1 MKQILRSLLGK
12 KKPGRSDEPRPSVYQ
27 AVKPKAGSTSTSR
40 PSENKA
46 SAPQKS
52 DNTESTTGAK
62 STTPQGKS
70 KDHSAQE
77 VQSKDQAKK
86 TPAGKPAKATE
97 SKPTAAKDT
106 ARPEAAKPH
115 SGTTQSAK
123 SQRTK
128 AGSQSPVDKA
138 AKDKPA
144 SQNSASKPAVAKQ
157 SKPEASPQSA
167 AAEKQQQSNAEEKK
181 PQRKAHEP
189 VQRPRRSASFSST
202 TSPSSPKAD
211 SARDTPPKTES
222 KPGKKPSQ
230 QGAAKPLQQ
239 ARPAAQQPEKTPK
252 PSTSPN
258 PKKPSPKPA
267 SPRPSAAQAQAPSKP
282 AKQQKAKPQ
291 QAKPATAKPAAA
303 KPTTAKPAAG
313 QQQKTQNPRPQER
326 RQEDTAKK
334 TTQPR
339 PASKKKAQPSKGSQA
354 SKSKGETRTPSTAN
368 QKAAPQ
374 ASAPKTATQKKS
386 TTAPTPKASAPKTG
400 TAPSLQPT
408 RSTQN
413 MAAHN
418 RDKVAQPKK
427 DQSGSSQ
434 SSLDKQQEQRPQ
446 PQSKASTPQDK
457 APQDKAR
464 KTTKRRPDVKPSD
477 ISRGL
482 ARKSQQVGTPTSAQ
496 QKPPRTVPKPKA
508 KQQSGQPQ
516 PKKAEPQA
524 APKAASGKTG
534 TSAATGGLAGA
545 GAATAAAKEW
555 QRDKAQP
562 AKAPQPASNKQKA
575 PVAPDQAHPAA
586 QKPATQKLSAP
597 QEDTKSKYPLQ
608 KQTNEPE
615 ALATPPESKVVKKKR
630 HARLRQVK
638 GLDGL
643 RGLAVIAVVLYHFF
657 PSLLPGGYLGV
668 DLFFVLSGFLITSL
682 LVREFRTSGRISLKD
697 FWVRRFRRILPA
709 AVSVLVMC
717 TALVAWIGGDL
728 AVGLRQQ
735 FLGTLFFVNNWT
747 QIATSQSYFAD
758 NEIQVFAH
766 YWSLAVEEQFY
777 VIWPLLITGIFLISR
792 HKPRRL
798 PILVSTLLA
807 LGSAVAM
814 ALIFVPG
821 EDPTRVYYGTDTH
834 AFGLLTGA
842 VLSLL
847 MTSTQSNPQADSWA
861 AAGKAESRI
870 AGVIGTLALIGYG
883 AQLFLMPDD
892 AEFTYRGGLFLT
904 SVLGVLM
911 VWGVVRE
918 YGPMTPL
925 FRTKVMRWF
934 GQRSFSL
941 YLWHWP
947 VIMMLKALFEGNQN
961 SDKSWILGLVAV
973 PISLLLSEI
982 SYQFIENPFRRG
994 GYKKTWK
1001 TYWSSR
1007 PGFSEL
1013 RDGFGKTMWP
1023 VVPFLV
1029 IASVAG
1035 VVYGVINSSDKTELE
1050 QQLEQLQQQ
1059 NQSSN
1064 NAPAQPND
1072 AAPQPPVAGDT
1083 DKDNSKNTKT
1093 RPMPQG
1099 KDITAI
1105 GDSVML
1111 ASSGAL
1117 KQRFPQ
1123 IYVDA
1128 DVSRHYTAGIQILQ
1142 QLKDSGKLRDTVF
1155 LGFGTN
1161 GPAFPDQIKEALD
1174 IIGKDRT
1181 VVMAV
1186 PYGDREWMS
1195 QSQQDVLDAAREY
1208 DNVYVADWCGHA
1220 QSDPAILYSDG
1231 VHPMPE
1237 RTGEYSDAFYEAL
1250 ERYSNYDKTVSSQC
1264 VPQ

>member
-1 MKQILRSLLGK
+1 MKSRGLG
-12 KKPGRSDEPRPSVYQ
+12 DVYKRQ
-27 AVKPKAGSTSTSR
+27 
-40 PSENKA
+40 
-46 SAPQKS
+46 
-52 DNTESTTGAK
+52 
-62 STTPQGKS
+62 
-70 KDHSAQE
+70 
-77 VQSKDQAKK
+77 
-86 TPAGKPAKATE
+86 
-97 SKPTAAKDT
+97 
-106 ARPEAAKPH
+106 
-115 SGTTQSAK
+115 
-123 SQRTK
+123 
-128 AGSQSPVDKA
+128 DK
-138 AKDKPA
+138 
-144 SQNSASKPAVAKQ
+144 
-157 SKPEASPQSA
+157 
-167 AAEKQQQSNAEEKK
+167 
-181 PQRKAHEP
+181 
-189 VQRPRRSASFSST
+189 
-202 TSPSSPKAD
+202 
-211 SARDTPPKTES
+211 
-222 KPGKKPSQ
+222 
-230 QGAAKPLQQ
+230 
-239 ARPAAQQPEKTPK
+239 QQPE
-252 PSTSPN
+252 
-258 PKKPSPKPA
+258 
-267 SPRPSAAQAQAPSKP
+267 
-282 AKQQKAKPQ
+282 
-291 QAKPATAKPAAA
+291 
-303 KPTTAKPAAG
+303 
-313 QQQKTQNPRPQER
+313 
-326 RQEDTAKK
+326 
-334 TTQPR
+334 
-339 PASKKKAQPSKGSQA
+339 
-354 SKSKGETRTPSTAN
+354 
-368 QKAAPQ
+368 
-374 ASAPKTATQKKS
+374 
-386 TTAPTPKASAPKTG
+386 
-400 TAPSLQPT
+400 
-408 RSTQN
+408 
-413 MAAHN
+413 
-418 RDKVAQPKK
+418 
-427 DQSGSSQ
+427 
-434 SSLDKQQEQRPQ
+434 
-446 PQSKASTPQDK
+446 
-457 APQDKAR
+457 
-464 KTTKRRPDVKPSD
+464 
-477 ISRGL
+477 
-482 ARKSQQVGTPTSAQ
+482 
-496 QKPPRTVPKPKA
+496 
-508 KQQSGQPQ
+508 QPQ
-516 PKKAEPQA
+516 PKQVKPQA
-524 APKAASGKTG
+524 ASKGASAKAGK
-534 TSAATGGLAGA
+534 SAAEGAIAGSGA
-545 GAATAAAKEW
+545 VAATAAEKKREN
-555 QRDKAQP
+555 AQSP
-562 AKAPQPASNKQKA
+562 QSQQPASDTKKAQAVATQAPAAANKPAPQKA
-575 PVAPDQAHPAA
+575 PAGQ
-586 QKPATQKLSAP
+586 S
-597 QEDTKSKYPLQ
+597 EGKSKYPLQ
-608 KQTNEPE
+608 KQTKDPE

-657 PSLLPGGYLGV
+657 PALLPGGYLGV

-994 GYKKTWK
+994 GYKKTWN

-1072 AAPQPPVAGDT
+1072 AAPQPPVAGDA
-1083 DKDNSKNTKT
+1083 DKDDSKNTKT

-1195 QSQQDVLDAAREY
+1195 QSQQDVLDAAKEY

-1237 RTGEYSDAFYEAL
+1237 RTGEYSDAFYDAL
-1250 ERYSNYDKTVSSQC
+1250 QQYSKYDKTVSSQC

>member
-12 KKPGRSDEPRPSVYQ
+12 KKPGRSNEPRTPVYQ
-27 AVKPKAGSTSTSR
+27 PVQPKAGSTSAPQT
-40 PSENKA
+40 PNKKD

-52 DNTESTTGAK
+52 ANTESTTGAQSAEPK
-62 STTPQGKS
+62 GKPQDRTAKDGES
-70 KDHSAQE
+70 KN
-77 VQSKDQAKK
+77 QAKQAPARK
-86 TPAGKPAKATE
+86 PTPTKPAQASE
-97 SKPTAAKDT
+97 SKSAAAKPKDAKPAAKPAAKDAT
-106 ARPEAAKPH
+106 RPSTEKPQASKATSAKPQQPKSTSPSPAAKAPKAKPAAQKSAAKP
-115 SGTTQSAK
+115 SAA
-123 SQRTK
+123 QQNK
-128 AGSQSPVDKA
+128 AESSPKA
-138 AKDKPA
+138 AVK
-144 SQNSASKPAVAKQ
+144 
-157 SKPEASPQSA
+157 
-167 AAEKQQQSNAEEKK
+167 KQQDSPAQDKK
-181 PQRKAHEP
+181 PQRKTHEP
-189 VQRPRRSASFSST
+189 VQRPRRGASFSTTPSKNSPKT
-202 TSPSSPKAD
+202 PSARSTSPKPAAKPVTQPSQKGAVKPAQQARPSAQKPKQAPKPSSSSSAKKASPQPAKPQKSQPANSKPATNQQQAQKPRSPKQDPANSAKEQPQPQPTPMKNAQPSKPSRPSKD
-211 SARDTPPKTES
+211 QGSARSPGTAKQKAAPPASAPSAPAPKKGTTTPKPKVAAPKTAS
-222 KPGKKPSQ
+222 DPSQQKAGAAQNQTAHNGNKVVRPKSQ
-230 QGAAKPLQQ
+230 QGA
-239 ARPAAQQPEKTPK
+239 
-252 PSTSPN
+252 
-258 PKKPSPKPA
+258 
-267 SPRPSAAQAQAPSKP
+267 PSKGNLP
-282 AKQQKAKPQ
+282 TQ
-291 QAKPATAKPAAA
+291 QAKK
-303 KPTTAKPAAG
+303 
-313 QQQKTQNPRPQER
+313 QQPQ
-326 RQEDTAKK
+326 
-334 TTQPR
+334 
-339 PASKKKAQPSKGSQA
+339 
-354 SKSKGETRTPSTAN
+354 
-368 QKAAPQ
+368 
-374 ASAPKTATQKKS
+374 
-386 TTAPTPKASAPKTG
+386 PKAKET
-400 TAPSLQPT
+400 
-408 RSTQN
+408 
-413 MAAHN
+413 
-418 RDKVAQPKK
+418 
-427 DQSGSSQ
+427 
-434 SSLDKQQEQRPQ
+434 
-446 PQSKASTPQDK
+446 TPQDNAK
-457 APQDKAR
+457 KV
-464 KTTKRRPDVKPSD
+464 TKRRPQVKPSD

-482 ARKSQQVGTPTSAQ
+482 ARKSQQVGTPTPAQ
-496 QKPPRTVPKPKA
+496 QKPSRAAQKPKA
-508 KQQSGQPQ
+508 KQQPDSPQ

-524 APKAASGKTG
+524 APKMAPAKPDK
-534 TSAATGGLAGA
+534 SAATGAAAAGA
-545 GAATAAAKEW
+545 GTAAAAAAAEKKRE
-555 QRDKAQP
+555 KAQP
-562 AKAPQPASNKQKA
+562 SKKQHPAPEKPQAKAAPRQPQQ
-575 PVAPDQAHPAA
+575 AA
-586 QKPATQKLSAP
+586 QKPASQQASATQV
-597 QEDTKSKYPLQ
+597 DTKSKYPLQ
-608 KQTNEPE
+608 KQAKDPE
-615 ALATPPESKVVKKKR
+615 ALATPPESMVVKKKR

-682 LVREFRTSGRISLKD
+682 LVREFHTSGTISLKD

-777 VIWPLLITGIFLISR
+777 VIWPLLITGVFLISR
-792 HKPRRL
+792 RKPRRL
-798 PILVSTLLA
+798 PIFVATVLA
-807 LGSAVAM
+807 IGSAVAM
-814 ALIFVPG
+814 ALIYVPG

-847 MTSTQSNPQADSWA
+847 ITSTKSDPQADSWA

-870 AGVIGTLALIGYG
+870 AGIIGTLALIGYG

-892 AEFTYRGGLFLT
+892 AEITYRGGLFLT

-1035 VVYGVINSSDKTELE
+1035 VVYGVVNSSDKTELE

-1072 AAPQPPVAGDT
+1072 AAPQPPAEDND
-1083 DKDNSKNTKT
+1083 DKAAAKDKKT

-1099 KDITAI
+1099 KDITAV

-1128 DVSRHYTAGIQILQ
+1128 DVSRHYTAGIQVLQ
-1142 QLKDSGKLRDTVF
+1142 QLKDSGQLRDTVF

-1174 IIGKDRT
+1174 IIGEDHT

-1186 PYGDREWMS
+1186 PYGDREWMA
-1195 QSQQDVLDAAREY
+1195 QSQQDVLDAAKEY
-1208 DNVYVADWCGHA
+1208 DNVYIADWCGHA
-1220 QSDPAILYSDG
+1220 QSNPEILYSDG

-1237 RTGEYSDAFYEAL
+1237 HTGEYSDAFYDAL
-1250 ERYSNYDKTVSSQC
+1250 KQYSTGDKTVSSQC
-1264 VPQ
+1264 APQ

>member
-1 MKQILRSLLGK
+1 MGVFVKQILRSLLGK
-12 KKPGRSDEPRPSVYQ
+12 KKPGRSNEPRTPVYQ
-27 AVKPKAGSTSTSR
+27 PVQPKAGSTSAPQT
-40 PSENKA
+40 PNKKD
-46 SAPQKS
+46 SAPQKPA
-52 DNTESTTGAK
+52 NTESTTGAQ
-62 STTPQGKS
+62 STEPKGKPQDRTAKDGES
-70 KDHSAQE
+70 KN
-77 VQSKDQAKK
+77 QAKQAPARK
-86 TPAGKPAKATE
+86 PTPTKPAQASE
-97 SKPTAAKDT
+97 SKSSAAKPKDAKPAAKPAAKDT
-106 ARPEAAKPH
+106 TRPSTEKPQASKATSAKPQQPKSTSPSPAAKAPKAKPAAQKSAAKP
-115 SGTTQSAK
+115 SAA
-123 SQRTK
+123 QQNK
-128 AGSQSPVDKA
+128 AESSPKA
-138 AKDKPA
+138 AVK
-144 SQNSASKPAVAKQ
+144 
-157 SKPEASPQSA
+157 
-167 AAEKQQQSNAEEKK
+167 KQQDSPAQDKK

-189 VQRPRRSASFSST
+189 VQRPRRGASFSTTPSKNSPRT
-202 TSPSSPKAD
+202 PSARSTSPKPAAKAVTQPSQKGAVKPAQQARPRAEKPKQAPKPSSSSSAKKASPQPAKPQKSQPANSKPATDQQQAQKPRSPKQVPANSAKEQPQPQSTPMKNAQPSKPSQPSKGQG
-211 SARDTPPKTES
+211 SARTPGAAKQKAAPPASAPSAPAPKKGSATPKSKVAAPKTAS
-222 KPGKKPSQ
+222 DPSQQKAGAAQNQTAHKGNKVVRPKSQ
-230 QGAAKPLQQ
+230 QGA
-239 ARPAAQQPEKTPK
+239 
-252 PSTSPN
+252 
-258 PKKPSPKPA
+258 
-267 SPRPSAAQAQAPSKP
+267 PSKGNLP
-282 AKQQKAKPQ
+282 TQ
-291 QAKPATAKPAAA
+291 QAKK
-303 KPTTAKPAAG
+303 
-313 QQQKTQNPRPQER
+313 QQPQ
-326 RQEDTAKK
+326 
-334 TTQPR
+334 
-339 PASKKKAQPSKGSQA
+339 
-354 SKSKGETRTPSTAN
+354 
-368 QKAAPQ
+368 
-374 ASAPKTATQKKS
+374 
-386 TTAPTPKASAPKTG
+386 PKAKET
-400 TAPSLQPT
+400 
-408 RSTQN
+408 
-413 MAAHN
+413 
-418 RDKVAQPKK
+418 
-427 DQSGSSQ
+427 
-434 SSLDKQQEQRPQ
+434 
-446 PQSKASTPQDK
+446 TPQDNAK
-457 APQDKAR
+457 KV
-464 KTTKRRPDVKPSD
+464 TKRRPQVKPSD

-482 ARKSQQVGTPTSAQ
+482 ARKSQQVGTPTPAQ
-496 QKPPRTVPKPKA
+496 QKPSRAAQKPKA
-508 KQQSGQPQ
+508 KQQPDSPQ

-524 APKAASGKTG
+524 APKTAPAKADK
-534 TSAATGGLAGA
+534 SAATGAAAAGA
-545 GAATAAAKEW
+545 GTAAAAAAAEKKRE
-555 QRDKAQP
+555 KAQP
-562 AKAPQPASNKQKA
+562 SKKQHPAPEKPQAKAAPRQPQQ
-575 PVAPDQAHPAA
+575 AA
-586 QKPATQKLSAP
+586 QKPTSQQVSSTQV
-597 QEDTKSKYPLQ
+597 DTKSKYPLQ
-608 KQTNEPE
+608 KQAKDPE

-682 LVREFRTSGRISLKD
+682 LVREFRTSGTISLKD

-777 VIWPLLITGIFLISR
+777 VIWPLLITGVFLISR
-792 HKPRRL
+792 RKPRRL
-798 PILVSTLLA
+798 PILVATVLA
-807 LGSAVAM
+807 IGSAVAM
-814 ALIFVPG
+814 ALIYVPG

-847 MTSTQSNPQADSWA
+847 MTSTKSDPQADSWA

-870 AGVIGTLALIGYG
+870 AGIIGTLALIGYG
-883 AQLFLMPDD
+883 TQLFLMPDD
-892 AEFTYRGGLFLT
+892 AEITYRGGLFLT

-1029 IASVAG
+1029 IASIAG
-1035 VVYGVINSSDKTELE
+1035 VVYGVVNSSDKTELE

-1072 AAPQPPVAGDT
+1072 AAPQPPAEDND
-1083 DKDNSKNTKT
+1083 DKAAAKDKKT

-1099 KDITAI
+1099 KDITAV

-1142 QLKDSGKLRDTVF
+1142 ELKDSGQLRDTVF

-1174 IIGKDRT
+1174 IIGEDHT

-1186 PYGDREWMS
+1186 PYGDREWMA
-1195 QSQQDVLDAAREY
+1195 QSQQDVLDAAKEY
-1208 DNVYVADWCGHA
+1208 DNVYIADWCGHA
-1220 QSDPAILYSDG
+1220 QSNPEILYSDG

-1237 RTGEYSDAFYEAL
+1237 RTGEYSDAFYDAL
-1250 ERYSNYDKTVSSQC
+1250 KQYSTGDKTVSSQC

>member
-12 KKPGRSDEPRPSVYQ
+12 KKPGRSNEPRTPVYQ
-27 AVKPKAGSTSTSR
+27 PVPPKAGSTSA
-40 PSENKA
+40 PQAPNNKD

-52 DNTESTTGAK
+52 ANTESTTGAQ
-62 STTPQGKS
+62 STEPKGKPQDRTDKDSES
-70 KDHSAQE
+70 KN
-77 VQSKDQAKK
+77 QAKQ
-86 TPAGKPAKATE
+86 TPGRKPTPTKPAQASE
-97 SKPTAAKDT
+97 SKPAAAKPKGAKPTAKPAAKDT
-106 ARPEAAKPH
+106 TRPSTEKSQASKATSTKPQQAKSTSPSPAAKAPKAKPAAQGSAAKP
-115 SGTTQSAK
+115 SAA
-123 SQRTK
+123 QQNK
-128 AGSQSPVDKA
+128 AESSPKA
-138 AKDKPA
+138 AVKKQ
-144 SQNSASKPAVAKQ
+144 QNSPTQ
-157 SKPEASPQSA
+157 D
-167 AAEKQQQSNAEEKK
+167 KK

-189 VQRPRRSASFSST
+189 VQRPRRGASFST
-202 TSPSSPKAD
+202 TPSKSSPK
-211 SARDTPPKTES
+211 TPSTRSNSPK
-222 KPGKKPSQ
+222 P
-230 QGAAKPLQQ
+230 AAKPVTQPSQKGAVKPAQQ
-239 ARPAAQQPEKTPK
+239 ARPSAEKPKQAPK
-252 PSTSPN
+252 PSSSSSA
-258 PKKPSPKPA
+258 KKA
-267 SPRPSAAQAQAPSKP
+267 SPQP
-282 AKQQKAKPQ
+282 AKPQ
-291 QAKPATAKPAAA
+291 KSQPANAKPATA
-303 KPTTAKPAAG
+303 
-313 QQQKTQNPRPQER
+313 QQQAQKPRSPKRMPANSAKQQPQP
-326 RQEDTAKK
+326 QPTPKK
-334 TTQPR
+334 NAP
-339 PASKKKAQPSKGSQA
+339 PSKPSRPSKGQGPA
-354 SKSKGETRTPSTAN
+354 RTPRTAK
-368 QKAAPQ
+368 QKATPQ
-374 ASAPKTATQKKS
+374 ASAPSTSAPKKG
-386 TTAPTPKASAPKTG
+386 TTAPKPKVAAPKTASKPSQQKAG
-400 TAPSLQPT
+400 VAQNQTADNVNKVVQPKSQQGAPSKGNLPRQEAKKQQP
-408 RSTQN
+408 
-413 MAAHN
+413 
-418 RDKVAQPKK
+418 QPKAK
-427 DQSGSSQ
+427 
-434 SSLDKQQEQRPQ
+434 E
-446 PQSKASTPQDK
+446 ATPQNEAK
-457 APQDKAR
+457 KVS
-464 KTTKRRPDVKPSD
+464 KRRPQVKPSD

-482 ARKSQQVGTPTSAQ
+482 ARKSQQVGTPTPAQ
-496 QKPPRTVPKPKA
+496 QKPSRAAQKPKA
-508 KQQSGQPQ
+508 KQQPAPSQ

-524 APKAASGKTG
+524 APKTAPAKADK
-534 TSAATGGLAGA
+534 SAATGSAAAGA
-545 GAATAAAKEW
+545 GTAAAAAAAEKKRE
-555 QRDKAQP
+555 KAQP
-562 AKAPQPASNKQKA
+562 PKKQHPAPEKPQAKAAPRQPQQ
-575 PVAPDQAHPAA
+575 AA
-586 QKPATQKLSAP
+586 QKPASQK
-597 QEDTKSKYPLQ
+597 DTKSKYPLQ
-608 KQTNEPE
+608 KQAKDPE

-682 LVREFRTSGRISLKD
+682 LVREFRTSGTISLKD

-777 VIWPLLITGIFLISR
+777 VIWPLLITGVFLISR
-792 HKPRRL
+792 RKPRRL
-798 PILVSTLLA
+798 PILVAAVLA
-807 LGSAVAM
+807 IGSAVAM
-814 ALIFVPG
+814 ALIYVPG

-847 MTSTQSNPQADSWA
+847 MTSTKSDPQADSWA
-861 AAGKAESRI
+861 ATGKAESRI
-870 AGVIGTLALIGYG
+870 AGIIGTVALIGYG

-892 AEFTYRGGLFLT
+892 AEITYRGGLFLT

-1072 AAPQPPVAGDT
+1072 AAPQPPAEDND
-1083 DKDNSKNTKT
+1083 DKAAAKDKKT

-1099 KDITAI
+1099 KDITAV

-1142 QLKDSGKLRDTVF
+1142 QLKDSGQLRDTVF

-1174 IIGKDRT
+1174 IIGEDHT
-1181 VVMAV
+1181 IVMAV
-1186 PYGDREWMS
+1186 PYGDREWMV
-1195 QSQQDVLDAAREY
+1195 QSQQDVLDAAKEY

-1220 QSDPAILYSDG
+1220 QSNPEILYSDG

-1237 RTGEYSDAFYEAL
+1237 RTGEYSDAFYDAL
-1250 ERYSNYDKTVSSQC
+1250 KQYSNGDKTVSSQC

>member
-12 KKPGRSDEPRPSVYQ
+12 KKPGRSNEPRTPVYQ
-27 AVKPKAGSTSTSR
+27 PVQPKAGSTSATQT
-40 PSENKA
+40 PNKKD

-52 DNTESTTGAK
+52 ASTESTTGAQSSEPKGKPQDRTAKDGESTKQAKQAPARKTTPTKPAQASEAKPAAPKPKDTKPAAKPAAKGTTRPSTENPQASKATSAKPQQTK
-62 STTPQGKS
+62 STSKS
-70 KDHSAQE
+70 PAAKAPKAKPAAQE
-77 VQSKDQAKK
+77 SA
-86 TPAGKPAKATE
+86 A
-97 SKPTAAKDT
+97 KPTAAQ
-106 ARPEAAKPH
+106 
-115 SGTTQSAK
+115 QS
-123 SQRTK
+123 K
-128 AGSQSPVDKA
+128 AESTPKA
-138 AKDKPA
+138 AIK
-144 SQNSASKPAVAKQ
+144 
-157 SKPEASPQSA
+157 
-167 AAEKQQQSNAEEKK
+167 KQQDSPAQDKK

-189 VQRPRRSASFSST
+189 VQRPRRGASFST
-202 TSPSSPKAD
+202 TPSKSSPKTP
-211 SARDTPPKTES
+211 SARSNSPKPVS
-222 KPGKKPSQ
+222 QPSQ
-230 QGAAKPLQQ
+230 KGTVKPAQQ
-239 ARPAAQQPEKTPK
+239 AQPTTQKPKQTPK
-252 PSTSPN
+252 PSSSSSA
-258 PKKPSPKPA
+258 KKA
-267 SPRPSAAQAQAPSKP
+267 SPQSAQPQKSQPAKSKPTTGQQQAQKPRSSKQVP
-282 AKQQKAKPQ
+282 ANSAKQQPQ
-291 QAKPATAKPAAA
+291 PQ
-303 KPTTAKPAAG
+303 PTP
-313 QQQKTQNPRPQER
+313 
-326 RQEDTAKK
+326 KK
-334 TTQPR
+334 N
-339 PASKKKAQPSKGSQA
+339 AQPSKPSQP
-354 SKSKGETRTPSTAN
+354 SKGQGSARTPGAAK
-368 QKAAPQ
+368 QKAASQ
-374 ASAPKTATQKKS
+374 ASAPS
-386 TTAPTPKASAPKTG
+386 APTPKKGTTAPKPKVAAPKTPADASQQKAG
-400 TAPSLQPT
+400 PAQNKTAD
-408 RSTQN
+408 N
-413 MAAHN
+413 GN
-418 RDKVAQPKK
+418 KVVQPKSQQGTPSK
-427 DQSGSSQ
+427 DEKSKKQAK
-434 SSLDKQQEQRPQ
+434 KQQPQ
-446 PQSKASTPQDK
+446 PKAKEATPQNK
-457 APQDKAR
+457 AKKA
-464 KTTKRRPDVKPSD
+464 TKRRPQVKPSD

-482 ARKSQQVGTPTSAQ
+482 ARKSQQVGTPTPAQ
-496 QKPPRTVPKPKA
+496 QKPSRATPKPKA
-508 KQQSGQPQ
+508 KQQPEQPQ

-524 APKAASGKTG
+524 APKTAPAKPDK
-534 TSAATGGLAGA
+534 SAATGAVAAGA
-545 GAATAAAKEW
+545 GTAAAAAAEKKRE
-555 QRDKAQP
+555 KAQP
-562 AKAPQPASNKQKA
+562 SKEQHPAPEKPQAKAAPRQPQQ
-575 PVAPDQAHPAA
+575 AA
-586 QKPATQKLSAP
+586 QKPASQKASITQV
-597 QEDTKSKYPLQ
+597 DTKSKYPLQ
-608 KQTNEPE
+608 KQAKDPE

-682 LVREFRTSGRISLKD
+682 LVREFRTSGTISLKD

-777 VIWPLLITGIFLISR
+777 VFWPLLITGVFLISR
-792 HKPRRL
+792 RKPRRL
-798 PILVSTLLA
+798 PILVAAVLA
-807 LGSAVAM
+807 IGSAVAM
-814 ALIFVPG
+814 ALIYVPG

-847 MTSTQSNPQADSWA
+847 MTSTKSDPQADSWA

-870 AGVIGTLALIGYG
+870 AGIIGTLALIGYG

-892 AEFTYRGGLFLT
+892 AEITYRGGLFLT

-1035 VVYGVINSSDKTELE
+1035 VVYGVVNSSDKTELE

-1072 AAPQPPVAGDT
+1072 AAPQPPAEDND
-1083 DKDNSKNTKT
+1083 DKAAAKDKKT

-1099 KDITAI
+1099 KDITAV

-1128 DVSRHYTAGIQILQ
+1128 DVSRHYTAGIQVLQ
-1142 QLKDSGKLRDTVF
+1142 QLKDSGQLRDTVF

-1174 IIGKDRT
+1174 IIGEDHT

-1186 PYGDREWMS
+1186 PYGDREWMA
-1195 QSQQDVLDAAREY
+1195 QSQQDVLDAAKEY
-1208 DNVYVADWCGHA
+1208 DNVYIADWCGHA
-1220 QSDPAILYSDG
+1220 QSNPEILYSDG

-1237 RTGEYSDAFYEAL
+1237 RTGEYSDAFYDAL
-1250 ERYSNYDKTVSSQC
+1250 KQYSNGDKTVSSQC

>member
-12 KKPGRSDEPRPSVYQ
+12 KKPGRSNEPRTPVYQ
-27 AVKPKAGSTSTSR
+27 PVPPKAGSTSA
-40 PSENKA
+40 PQAPNNKD

-52 DNTESTTGAK
+52 ANTESTTGAQ
-62 STTPQGKS
+62 STEPKGKPQDRTDKDSES
-70 KDHSAQE
+70 KN
-77 VQSKDQAKK
+77 QAKQ
-86 TPAGKPAKATE
+86 TPGRKPTPTKPAQASE
-97 SKPTAAKDT
+97 SKPAAAKPKGAKPTAKPAAKDT
-106 ARPEAAKPH
+106 TRPSTEKSQASKATSTKPQQAKSTSPSPAAKAPKAKPAAQGSAAKP
-115 SGTTQSAK
+115 SAA
-123 SQRTK
+123 QQNK
-128 AGSQSPVDKA
+128 AESSPKA
-138 AKDKPA
+138 AVKKQ
-144 SQNSASKPAVAKQ
+144 QNSPTQ
-157 SKPEASPQSA
+157 D
-167 AAEKQQQSNAEEKK
+167 KK

-189 VQRPRRSASFSST
+189 VQRPRRGASFST
-202 TSPSSPKAD
+202 TPSKSSPK
-211 SARDTPPKTES
+211 TPSTRSNSPK
-222 KPGKKPSQ
+222 P
-230 QGAAKPLQQ
+230 AAKPVTQPSQKGAVKPAQQ
-239 ARPAAQQPEKTPK
+239 ARPSAEKPKQAPK
-252 PSTSPN
+252 PSSSSSA
-258 PKKPSPKPA
+258 KKA
-267 SPRPSAAQAQAPSKP
+267 SPQP
-282 AKQQKAKPQ
+282 AKPQ
-291 QAKPATAKPAAA
+291 KSQPANAKPATA
-303 KPTTAKPAAG
+303 
-313 QQQKTQNPRPQER
+313 QQQAQKPRSPKRMPANSAKQQPQP
-326 RQEDTAKK
+326 QPTPKK
-334 TTQPR
+334 N
-339 PASKKKAQPSKGSQA
+339 AQPSKPSRP
-354 SKSKGETRTPSTAN
+354 SKGQGPARTPGTAK
-368 QKAAPQ
+368 QKATPQ
-374 ASAPKTATQKKS
+374 ASAPSTPAPKKG
-386 TTAPTPKASAPKTG
+386 TTAPKPKVAAPKTASKPSQQKAG
-400 TAPSLQPT
+400 AVQNKTADNGDKVVQPKSQQGAPSKGNLPRQEAKKQQP
-408 RSTQN
+408 
-413 MAAHN
+413 
-418 RDKVAQPKK
+418 QPKAK
-427 DQSGSSQ
+427 
-434 SSLDKQQEQRPQ
+434 E
-446 PQSKASTPQDK
+446 ATPQNEAK
-457 APQDKAR
+457 KVS
-464 KTTKRRPDVKPSD
+464 KRRPQVKPSD

-482 ARKSQQVGTPTSAQ
+482 ARKSQQVGTPTPAQ
-496 QKPPRTVPKPKA
+496 QKPSRAAQKPKA
-508 KQQSGQPQ
+508 KQQPAPSQ

-524 APKAASGKTG
+524 TPKMKPAKAGK
-534 TSAATGGLAGA
+534 SAVAGAVAGA
-545 GAATAAAKEW
+545 GAAAAAAEKK
-555 QRDKAQP
+555 RKKAQP
-562 AKAPQPASNKQKA
+562 SKAQQPAPKKPQAKAAPRQPQQ
-575 PVAPDQAHPAA
+575 AA
-586 QKPATQKLSAP
+586 QKPASPKASSTQV
-597 QEDTKSKYPLQ
+597 DTKSKYPLQ
-608 KQTNEPE
+608 KQAEDPE

-682 LVREFRTSGRISLKD
+682 LVREFRTSGTISLKD

-777 VIWPLLITGIFLISR
+777 VIWPLLITGVFLISR
-792 HKPRRL
+792 RKPRRL
-798 PILVSTLLA
+798 PILVAAVLA
-807 LGSAVAM
+807 IGSAVAM
-814 ALIFVPG
+814 ALLYVPG

-847 MTSTQSNPQADSWA
+847 MTSTKSDPQADSWA
-861 AAGKAESRI
+861 ATGKAESRI
-870 AGVIGTLALIGYG
+870 AGIIGTVALIGYG

-892 AEFTYRGGLFLT
+892 AEITYRGGLFLT

-1072 AAPQPPVAGDT
+1072 AAPQPPAEDND
-1083 DKDNSKNTKT
+1083 DKAAAKDKKT

-1099 KDITAI
+1099 KDITAV

-1142 QLKDSGKLRDTVF
+1142 QLKDSGQLRDTVF

-1161 GPAFPDQIKEALD
+1161 GPAFPDQIEEALD
-1174 IIGKDRT
+1174 IIGEDHT

-1186 PYGDREWMS
+1186 PYGDREWMA
-1195 QSQQDVLDAAREY
+1195 QSQQDVLDAAKEY

-1220 QSDPAILYSDG
+1220 QSNPEILYSDG

-1237 RTGEYSDAFYEAL
+1237 RTGEYSDAFYDAL
-1250 ERYSNYDKTVSSQC
+1250 KQYSDGDKTVSSEC

>member
-12 KKPGRSDEPRPSVYQ
+12 KKPGRSNEPRTPVYQ
-27 AVKPKAGSTSTSR
+27 PVQPKAGSTSAPQT
-40 PSENKA
+40 PNKKD

-52 DNTESTTGAK
+52 ASTESTTGAQSSEPKGKPQDRTAKDGESTKQAKQAPARKTTPTKPAQASEAKPAAPKPKDTKPAAKPAAKGTTRPSTENPQASKATSAKPQQTK
-62 STTPQGKS
+62 STSKS
-70 KDHSAQE
+70 PAAKAPKAKPAAQE
-77 VQSKDQAKK
+77 SA
-86 TPAGKPAKATE
+86 A
-97 SKPTAAKDT
+97 KPTAAQ
-106 ARPEAAKPH
+106 
-115 SGTTQSAK
+115 QS
-123 SQRTK
+123 K
-128 AGSQSPVDKA
+128 AESTPKA
-138 AKDKPA
+138 AIK
-144 SQNSASKPAVAKQ
+144 
-157 SKPEASPQSA
+157 
-167 AAEKQQQSNAEEKK
+167 KQQDSPAQDKK

-189 VQRPRRSASFSST
+189 VQRPRRGASFST
-202 TSPSSPKAD
+202 TPSKSSPKTP
-211 SARDTPPKTES
+211 SARSNSPKPVS
-222 KPGKKPSQ
+222 QPSQ
-230 QGAAKPLQQ
+230 KGTVKPAQQ
-239 ARPAAQQPEKTPK
+239 AQPTTQKPKQTPK
-252 PSTSPN
+252 PSSSSSA
-258 PKKPSPKPA
+258 KKA
-267 SPRPSAAQAQAPSKP
+267 SPQSAQPQKSQPAKSKPTTGQQQAQKPRSSKQVP
-282 AKQQKAKPQ
+282 ANSAKQQPQ
-291 QAKPATAKPAAA
+291 PQ
-303 KPTTAKPAAG
+303 PTP
-313 QQQKTQNPRPQER
+313 
-326 RQEDTAKK
+326 KK
-334 TTQPR
+334 N
-339 PASKKKAQPSKGSQA
+339 AQPSKPSQP
-354 SKSKGETRTPSTAN
+354 SKGQGSARTPGAAK
-368 QKAAPQ
+368 QKAASQ
-374 ASAPKTATQKKS
+374 ASAPS
-386 TTAPTPKASAPKTG
+386 APTPKKGTTAPKPKVAAPKTPADASQQKAG
-400 TAPSLQPT
+400 PAQNKTAD
-408 RSTQN
+408 N
-413 MAAHN
+413 GN
-418 RDKVAQPKK
+418 KVVQPKSQQGTPSK
-427 DQSGSSQ
+427 DEKSKKQAK
-434 SSLDKQQEQRPQ
+434 KQQPQ
-446 PQSKASTPQDK
+446 PKAKEATPQNK
-457 APQDKAR
+457 AKKA
-464 KTTKRRPDVKPSD
+464 TKRRPQVKPSD

-482 ARKSQQVGTPTSAQ
+482 ARKSQQVGTPTPAQ
-496 QKPPRTVPKPKA
+496 QKPSRATPKPKA
-508 KQQSGQPQ
+508 KQQPEQPQ

-524 APKAASGKTG
+524 APKTAPAKPDK
-534 TSAATGGLAGA
+534 SAATGAVAAGA
-545 GAATAAAKEW
+545 GTAAAAAAEKKRE
-555 QRDKAQP
+555 KAQP
-562 AKAPQPASNKQKA
+562 SKEQHPAPEKPQAKAAPRQPQQ
-575 PVAPDQAHPAA
+575 AA
-586 QKPATQKLSAP
+586 QKPASQKASITQV
-597 QEDTKSKYPLQ
+597 DTKSKYPLQ
-608 KQTNEPE
+608 KQAKDPE

-682 LVREFRTSGRISLKD
+682 LVREFRTSGTISLKD

-777 VIWPLLITGIFLISR
+777 VFWPLLITGVFLISR
-792 HKPRRL
+792 RKPRRL
-798 PILVSTLLA
+798 PILVAAVLA
-807 LGSAVAM
+807 IGSAVAM
-814 ALIFVPG
+814 ALIYVPG

-842 VLSLL
+842 VLSLQ
-847 MTSTQSNPQADSWA
+847 MTSTKSDPQADSWA

-870 AGVIGTLALIGYG
+870 AGIIGTVALIGYG
-883 AQLFLMPDD
+883 VQLFLMPDD
-892 AEFTYRGGLFLT
+892 AEITYRGGLFLT

-1035 VVYGVINSSDKTELE
+1035 VVYGVVNSSDKTELE

-1072 AAPQPPVAGDT
+1072 AAPQPPAEDND
-1083 DKDNSKNTKT
+1083 DKAAAKDKKT

-1099 KDITAI
+1099 KDITAV

-1142 QLKDSGKLRDTVF
+1142 QLKDSGQLRDTVF

-1174 IIGKDRT
+1174 IIGEDHT

-1186 PYGDREWMS
+1186 PYGDREWMA
-1195 QSQQDVLDAAREY
+1195 QSQQDVLDAAKEY
-1208 DNVYVADWCGHA
+1208 DNVYIADWCGHA
-1220 QSDPAILYSDG
+1220 QSNPEILYSDG

-1237 RTGEYSDAFYEAL
+1237 RTGGYSDAFYDAL
-1250 ERYSNYDKTVSSQC
+1250 KQYSNGDKTVSSQC

>member
-12 KKPGRSDEPRPSVYQ
+12 KKPGRSNEPRTPVYQ
-27 AVKPKAGSTSTSR
+27 PVPPKAGSTSA
-40 PSENKA
+40 PQAPNNKD

-52 DNTESTTGAK
+52 ANTESTTGAQ
-62 STTPQGKS
+62 STEPKGKPQDRTDKDSES
-70 KDHSAQE
+70 KN
-77 VQSKDQAKK
+77 QAKQ
-86 TPAGKPAKATE
+86 TPGRKPTPTKPAQASE
-97 SKPTAAKDT
+97 SKPA
-106 ARPEAAKPH
+106 AAKPKDAKPAAKPAAK
-115 SGTTQSAK
+115 GTTRPSTEK
-123 SQRTK
+123 SQ
-128 AGSQSPVDKA
+128 
-138 AKDKPA
+138 
-144 SQNSASKPAVAKQ
+144 ASKTT
-157 SKPEASPQSA
+157 SA
-167 AAEKQQQSNAEEKK
+167 KQQQAKSTSPSPAAKAPKAKPAAQGSAAKPSAAQQNKAESSPKAAVKKQQNSPAQDKK

-189 VQRPRRSASFSST
+189 VQRPRRGASFSTTPSKSSPETPST
-202 TSPSSPKAD
+202 RSTSPKS
-211 SARDTPPKTES
+211 
-222 KPGKKPSQ
+222 
-230 QGAAKPLQQ
+230 AAKPVTQPSQKGAVEPAQQ
-239 ARPAAQQPEKTPK
+239 ARPSAEKPKQAPK
-252 PSTSPN
+252 PSSSSSA
-258 PKKPSPKPA
+258 KKAPPHPAKPQKSQPA
-267 SPRPSAAQAQAPSKP
+267 KSKP
-282 AKQQKAKPQ
+282 A
-291 QAKPATAKPAAA
+291 T
-303 KPTTAKPAAG
+303 G
-313 QQQKTQNPRPQER
+313 QQQAQKPRSPKQVPANSAKEQPQP
-326 RQEDTAKK
+326 QPTAMKN
-334 TTQPR
+334 
-339 PASKKKAQPSKGSQA
+339 AQPSKPSQP
-354 SKSKGETRTPSTAN
+354 SKGQGSARTPSTAK

-374 ASAPKTATQKKS
+374 ASAPNAPAPKKGTAT
-386 TTAPTPKASAPKTG
+386 PKPKGGAPKTASDPSQQKAG
-400 TAPSLQPT
+400 AAQNQTAHNGNKVVQPKSQQGAPSKGNPPKQQAKKQQP
-408 RSTQN
+408 
-413 MAAHN
+413 
-418 RDKVAQPKK
+418 QPKAK
-427 DQSGSSQ
+427 
-434 SSLDKQQEQRPQ
+434 ET
-446 PQSKASTPQDK
+446 TPQDNAK
-457 APQDKAR
+457 KV
-464 KTTKRRPDVKPSD
+464 TKRRPQVKPSD

-482 ARKSQQVGTPTSAQ
+482 ARKSQQVGTPTPAQ
-496 QKPPRTVPKPKA
+496 QKPSRAAQKPKA
-508 KQQSGQPQ
+508 KQQPDSPQ

-524 APKAASGKTG
+524 APKMAPAKADKS
-534 TSAATGGLAGA
+534 
-545 GAATAAAKEW
+545 AATAAVAAGAGTAAAAAAAEKKRE
-555 QRDKAQP
+555 KAQP
-562 AKAPQPASNKQKA
+562 SKRQHPAPEKPQAKAA
-575 PVAPDQAHPAA
+575 PRQAQQAA
-586 QKPATQKLSAP
+586 QKPASQK
-597 QEDTKSKYPLQ
+597 DTKSKYPLQ
-608 KQTNEPE
+608 KQAKDPE

-682 LVREFRTSGRISLKD
+682 LVREFRTSGTISLKD

-777 VIWPLLITGIFLISR
+777 VIWPLLITGVFLISR
-792 HKPRRL
+792 RKPRRL
-798 PILVSTLLA
+798 PILVAAVLA
-807 LGSAVAM
+807 FGSAVAM
-814 ALIFVPG
+814 ALIYVPG

-847 MTSTQSNPQADSWA
+847 MTSTKSDPQADSWA

-870 AGVIGTLALIGYG
+870 AGIIGTLALIGYG

-892 AEFTYRGGLFLT
+892 AEITYRGGLFLT

-1035 VVYGVINSSDKTELE
+1035 VVYGVVNSSDKTELE

-1072 AAPQPPVAGDT
+1072 AAPQPPAEDNDNKAAAK
-1083 DKDNSKNTKT
+1083 DKKT

-1099 KDITAI
+1099 KDITAV

-1142 QLKDSGKLRDTVF
+1142 QLKDSGQLRDTVF

-1174 IIGKDRT
+1174 IIGEDHT
-1181 VVMAV
+1181 IVMAV
-1186 PYGDREWMS
+1186 PYGDREWMA
-1195 QSQQDVLDAAREY
+1195 QSQQDVLDAAKEY

-1220 QSDPAILYSDG
+1220 QSNPEILYSDG

-1237 RTGEYSDAFYEAL
+1237 RTGEYSDAFYDAL
-1250 ERYSNYDKTVSSQC
+1250 KQYSNGDKTVSSQC

>member
-12 KKPGRSDEPRPSVYQ
+12 KKPGRSNEPRTPVYQ
-27 AVKPKAGSTSTSR
+27 PVPPKAGSTS
-40 PSENKA
+40 
-46 SAPQKS
+46 APQTPKNKDS
-52 DNTESTTGAK
+52 ARQNSTNTESTTGAQ
-62 STTPQGKS
+62 STEPQGKPQDRTAKDGES
-70 KDHSAQE
+70 KN
-77 VQSKDQAKK
+77 QAKQA
-86 TPAGKPAKATE
+86 PARKPTPAKAAQASESKPAAAKPKSAKPAAKPAAKDTTQPSTE
-97 SKPTAAKDT
+97 KSQASKATSAKPQQAKSASPSPAAKAPMTKPAAQESAAKPTAAQ
-106 ARPEAAKPH
+106 
-115 SGTTQSAK
+115 QS
-123 SQRTK
+123 K
-128 AGSQSPVDKA
+128 AESTPKA
-138 AKDKPA
+138 AIK
-144 SQNSASKPAVAKQ
+144 
-157 SKPEASPQSA
+157 
-167 AAEKQQQSNAEEKK
+167 KQQDSPAQDKK

-189 VQRPRRSASFSST
+189 VQRPRRGASFST
-202 TSPSSPKAD
+202 TPSKNSPKTP
-211 SARDTPPKTES
+211 SARSNSPKPVS
-222 KPGKKPSQ
+222 QPSQ
-230 QGAAKPLQQ
+230 KGTVKPAQQ
-239 ARPAAQQPEKTPK
+239 AQPTTQKPKQTPK
-252 PSTSPN
+252 PSSSSSA
-258 PKKPSPKPA
+258 KKA
-267 SPRPSAAQAQAPSKP
+267 SPQSAQPQKSQPAKSKPTTGQQQAQKPRSSKQVP
-282 AKQQKAKPQ
+282 ANSAKQQPQ
-291 QAKPATAKPAAA
+291 PQ
-303 KPTTAKPAAG
+303 PTP
-313 QQQKTQNPRPQER
+313 
-326 RQEDTAKK
+326 KK
-334 TTQPR
+334 N
-339 PASKKKAQPSKGSQA
+339 AQPSKPSQP
-354 SKSKGETRTPSTAN
+354 SKGQGSARTPGAAK
-368 QKAAPQ
+368 QKAASQ
-374 ASAPKTATQKKS
+374 ASAPS
-386 TTAPTPKASAPKTG
+386 APTPKKGTTAPKPKVAAPKTPADASQQKAG
-400 TAPSLQPT
+400 PAQNKTAD
-408 RSTQN
+408 N
-413 MAAHN
+413 GN
-418 RDKVAQPKK
+418 KVVQPKSQQSTPSK
-427 DQSGSSQ
+427 DEKSKKQAK
-434 SSLDKQQEQRPQ
+434 KQQPQ
-446 PQSKASTPQDK
+446 PKAKEATPQNK
-457 APQDKAR
+457 AKKA
-464 KTTKRRPDVKPSD
+464 TKRRPQVKPSD

-482 ARKSQQVGTPTSAQ
+482 ARKSQQVGTPTPAQ
-496 QKPPRTVPKPKA
+496 QKPSRATPKPKA
-508 KQQSGQPQ
+508 KQQPEQPQ

-524 APKAASGKTG
+524 APKTAPAKPDK
-534 TSAATGGLAGA
+534 SAATGAVAAGA
-545 GAATAAAKEW
+545 GTAAAAAAEKKRE
-555 QRDKAQP
+555 KAQP
-562 AKAPQPASNKQKA
+562 SKEQHPAPEKPQAKAAPRQPQQ
-575 PVAPDQAHPAA
+575 AA
-586 QKPATQKLSAP
+586 QKPASQKASITQV
-597 QEDTKSKYPLQ
+597 DTKSKYPLQ
-608 KQTNEPE
+608 KQAKDPE

-682 LVREFRTSGRISLKD
+682 LVREFRTSGTISLKD

-709 AVSVLVMC
+709 AVSVLVIC

-777 VIWPLLITGIFLISR
+777 VFWPLLITGVFLISR
-792 HKPRRL
+792 RKPRRL
-798 PILVSTLLA
+798 PILVAAVLA
-807 LGSAVAM
+807 IGSAVAM
-814 ALIFVPG
+814 ALIYVPG

-847 MTSTQSNPQADSWA
+847 MTSTKSDPQADSWA

-870 AGVIGTLALIGYG
+870 AGIIGTVALIGYG

-892 AEFTYRGGLFLT
+892 AEITYRGGLFLT

-1035 VVYGVINSSDKTELE
+1035 VVYGVVNSSDKTELE

-1072 AAPQPPVAGDT
+1072 AAPQPPAEDND
-1083 DKDNSKNTKT
+1083 DKAAAKDKKT

-1099 KDITAI
+1099 KDITAV

-1128 DVSRHYTAGIQILQ
+1128 DVSRHYTAGIQVLQ
-1142 QLKDSGKLRDTVF
+1142 QLKDSGQLRDTVF

-1174 IIGKDRT
+1174 IIGEDHT

-1186 PYGDREWMS
+1186 PYGDREWMA
-1195 QSQQDVLDAAREY
+1195 QSQQDVLDAAKEY
-1208 DNVYVADWCGHA
+1208 DNVYIADWCGHA
-1220 QSDPAILYSDG
+1220 QSNPEILYSDG

-1237 RTGEYSDAFYEAL
+1237 RTGEYSDAFYDAL
-1250 ERYSNYDKTVSSQC
+1250 KQYSNGDKTVSSQC

>member
-12 KKPGRSDEPRPSVYQ
+12 KKPRRSNEPRTPVYQ
-27 AVKPKAGSTSTSR
+27 PVQPKAGSTSAPQT
-40 PSENKA
+40 PNKKD

-52 DNTESTTGAK
+52 ANTESTTGAQSAEPK
-62 STTPQGKS
+62 GKPQDRTA
-70 KDHSAQE
+70 KDGEA
-77 VQSKDQAKK
+77 KNQAKQAPARK
-86 TPAGKPAKATE
+86 PTPTKPAQASE
-97 SKPTAAKDT
+97 SKPAAAKANNAKPAAKPAAKDAT
-106 ARPEAAKPH
+106 RPSTEKPQAHKATSAKPQQ
-115 SGTTQSAK
+115 TK
-123 SQRTK
+123 STSPSPATK
-128 AGSQSPVDKA
+128 APKAKPAAQESAPKPSAAQQNKAESSPKA
-138 AKDKPA
+138 AVK
-144 SQNSASKPAVAKQ
+144 
-157 SKPEASPQSA
+157 
-167 AAEKQQQSNAEEKK
+167 KQQDSPAQDKK

-189 VQRPRRSASFSST
+189 VQRPRRGASFSTTPSKNSPKT
-202 TSPSSPKAD
+202 PPAHSTSPKPAAKPVTQPSQKGAVKPAQQARPSAEKPKQAPKPSSSSSAKKASPQPAKPQKSQPARSKPATDQQQAQKPRSPKQVPANSAQEQPQPQPAPKKNAQPSKPSQPSKD
-211 SARDTPPKTES
+211 QGSARTPGTAKQKAAPPASAPSAPAPKKSMTTP
-222 KPGKKPSQ
+222 KPKAAAPKAASDPSQQKAEAAQNQTAHNGDKVVQPKSQ
-230 QGAAKPLQQ
+230 QGA
-239 ARPAAQQPEKTPK
+239 
-252 PSTSPN
+252 
-258 PKKPSPKPA
+258 
-267 SPRPSAAQAQAPSKP
+267 
-282 AKQQKAKPQ
+282 
-291 QAKPATAKPAAA
+291 
-303 KPTTAKPAAG
+303 
-313 QQQKTQNPRPQER
+313 
-326 RQEDTAKK
+326 
-334 TTQPR
+334 
-339 PASKKKAQPSKGSQA
+339 PSKGKLPQQQA
-354 SKSKGETRTPSTAN
+354 
-368 QKAAPQ
+368 QKQQPQ
-374 ASAPKTATQKKS
+374 
-386 TTAPTPKASAPKTG
+386 PKAKET
-400 TAPSLQPT
+400 
-408 RSTQN
+408 
-413 MAAHN
+413 
-418 RDKVAQPKK
+418 
-427 DQSGSSQ
+427 
-434 SSLDKQQEQRPQ
+434 
-446 PQSKASTPQDK
+446 TPQDNAK
-457 APQDKAR
+457 EV
-464 KTTKRRPDVKPSD
+464 TKRRPQVKPSD

-482 ARKSQQVGTPTSAQ
+482 ARKSQQVGTPTPAQ
-496 QKPPRTVPKPKA
+496 QKPSRAAQKPKA
-508 KQQSGQPQ
+508 KQQPDSPQ

-524 APKAASGKTG
+524 APKTAPAKTDR
-534 TSAATGGLAGA
+534 SAAAGAAAAGA
-545 GAATAAAKEW
+545 GTAAAAEKKRE
-555 QRDKAQP
+555 KAQP
-562 AKAPQPASNKQKA
+562 SKEQHPALEKPQVKAAPRQPQQ
-575 PVAPDQAHPAA
+575 AA
-586 QKPATQKLSAP
+586 QKPASQQASATQV
-597 QEDTKSKYPLQ
+597 DTKSKYPLQ
-608 KQTNEPE
+608 KQAKDPE

-682 LVREFRTSGRISLKD
+682 LVREFRTSGTISLKD

-758 NEIQVFAH
+758 NEVQVFAH

-777 VIWPLLITGIFLISR
+777 VIWPLLITGVFLISR
-792 HKPRRL
+792 RKPRRL
-798 PILVSTLLA
+798 PILVAAVLA
-807 LGSAVAM
+807 IGSAVVM
-814 ALIFVPG
+814 ALLYVPG

-847 MTSTQSNPQADSWA
+847 MTSTKSDPQADSWA

-870 AGVIGTLALIGYG
+870 AGIIGTLALIGYG

-892 AEFTYRGGLFLT
+892 AEITYRGGLFLT

-1035 VVYGVINSSDKTELE
+1035 VVYGVVNSSDKSELE

-1072 AAPQPPVAGDT
+1072 AAPQPPAEDND
-1083 DKDNSKNTKT
+1083 DKAAAKDKKT

-1099 KDITAI
+1099 KDITAV

-1142 QLKDSGKLRDTVF
+1142 QLKDSGQLRDTVF

-1174 IIGKDRT
+1174 IIGEDHT

-1186 PYGDREWMS
+1186 PYGDREWMA
-1195 QSQQDVLDAAREY
+1195 QSQQDVLDAASEY

-1237 RTGEYSDAFYEAL
+1237 RTGEYSDAFYDAL
-1250 ERYSNYDKTVSSQC
+1250 KQYSTGDKTVSSQC

>member
-12 KKPGRSDEPRPSVYQ
+12 KKPGRSNEPRTPVYQ
-27 AVKPKAGSTSTSR
+27 PVQPKARSTSAPQT
-40 PSENKA
+40 PNKKD

-52 DNTESTTGAK
+52 ANTESTTGAQ
-62 STTPQGKS
+62 STEPKGKPQDRTAKDGES
-70 KDHSAQE
+70 KN
-77 VQSKDQAKK
+77 QAKQAPARK
-86 TPAGKPAKATE
+86 PTPTKPAQASE
-97 SKPTAAKDT
+97 SKSAAAKPKDAKPAAKPAAKDT
-106 ARPEAAKPH
+106 TRPSTEKPQASKATSAKPQQPKSTSPSPAAQKSAAKP
-115 SGTTQSAK
+115 
-123 SQRTK
+123 
-128 AGSQSPVDKA
+128 
-138 AKDKPA
+138 
-144 SQNSASKPAVAKQ
+144 
-157 SKPEASPQSA
+157 SA
-167 AAEKQQQSNAEEKK
+167 AQETEAESSPKVAVKKQQDSPAQDKK

-189 VQRPRRSASFSST
+189 VQRPRRGASFSTTPSKNSPKTPSARST
-202 TSPSSPKAD
+202 STKPAAKPVTQPSQKGAVKPAQQARPRAEKPKQAPKPSSSSSAKKASPQPAKPQKSQPAKSKPATGQQQAQKPRSPKQVPAN
-211 SARDTPPKTES
+211 SAKQQPQPQPTPMKSAQPSKPSQPSKGQGSTRTPGAAKQKAAPPASAPSAPAPKKRTATPKSKVAAPKTAS
-222 KPGKKPSQ
+222 DPSQQKAGAAQNQTAHNGNKVVQPKSQ
-230 QGAAKPLQQ
+230 QGA
-239 ARPAAQQPEKTPK
+239 
-252 PSTSPN
+252 
-258 PKKPSPKPA
+258 
-267 SPRPSAAQAQAPSKP
+267 PSKDNLP
-282 AKQQKAKPQ
+282 TQ
-291 QAKPATAKPAAA
+291 QAKK
-303 KPTTAKPAAG
+303 
-313 QQQKTQNPRPQER
+313 QQPQ
-326 RQEDTAKK
+326 
-334 TTQPR
+334 
-339 PASKKKAQPSKGSQA
+339 
-354 SKSKGETRTPSTAN
+354 
-368 QKAAPQ
+368 
-374 ASAPKTATQKKS
+374 PKTKET
-386 TTAPTPKASAPKTG
+386 
-400 TAPSLQPT
+400 
-408 RSTQN
+408 
-413 MAAHN
+413 
-418 RDKVAQPKK
+418 
-427 DQSGSSQ
+427 
-434 SSLDKQQEQRPQ
+434 
-446 PQSKASTPQDK
+446 TPQNEAK
-457 APQDKAR
+457 EV
-464 KTTKRRPDVKPSD
+464 TKRRPQVKPSD

-482 ARKSQQVGTPTSAQ
+482 ARKSQQVGTPTPAQ
-496 QKPPRTVPKPKA
+496 QKPSQAAQKPKA
-508 KQQSGQPQ
+508 KQQPDSPQ

-524 APKAASGKTG
+524 APKMAPAKPDK
-534 TSAATGGLAGA
+534 SAATGAAAAGA
-545 GAATAAAKEW
+545 GTAAAAAAAEKK
-555 QRDKAQP
+555 RGKAQP
-562 AKAPQPASNKQKA
+562 SKKQHPAPEKPQAKAAPRQPQQ
-575 PVAPDQAHPAA
+575 AA
-586 QKPATQKLSAP
+586 QKPASQQASATQV
-597 QEDTKSKYPLQ
+597 DTKSKYPLQ
-608 KQTNEPE
+608 KQAKEPE

-682 LVREFRTSGRISLKD
+682 LVREFRTSGTISLKD

-777 VIWPLLITGIFLISR
+777 VIWPLLITGVFLISR
-792 HKPRRL
+792 RKPRRL
-798 PILVSTLLA
+798 PIFVATVLA
-807 LGSAVAM
+807 IGSAVAM
-814 ALIFVPG
+814 ALIYVPG

-847 MTSTQSNPQADSWA
+847 ITSTKSDPQADSWA
-861 AAGKAESRI
+861 ATDKAKSRI
-870 AGVIGTLALIGYG
+870 AGIIGTLALIGYG

-892 AEFTYRGGLFLT
+892 AEITYRGGLFLT

-1035 VVYGVINSSDKTELE
+1035 VVYGVVNSSDKTELE

-1072 AAPQPPVAGDT
+1072 AAPQPPAEDND
-1083 DKDNSKNTKT
+1083 DKAAAKDKKT

-1099 KDITAI
+1099 KDITAV

-1142 QLKDSGKLRDTVF
+1142 QLKDSGQLRDTVF

-1174 IIGKDRT
+1174 IIGEDHT

-1186 PYGDREWMS
+1186 PYGDREWIA
-1195 QSQQDVLDAAREY
+1195 QSQQDVLDAAKEY
-1208 DNVYVADWCGHA
+1208 DNVYIADWCGHA
-1220 QSDPAILYSDG
+1220 QSNPEILYSDG

-1237 RTGEYSDAFYEAL
+1237 RTGEYSDAFYDAL
-1250 ERYSNYDKTVSSQC
+1250 KQYSTGDKTVSSQC

>member
-1 MKQILRSLLGK
+1 MKQFLRSLLGK
-12 KKPGRSDEPRPSVYQ
+12 KKLERLDKPCTPIYQ
-27 AVKPKAGSTSTSR
+27 PVQPKTGSTSAAQT
-40 PSENKA
+40 PAAKNAE
-46 SAPQKS
+46 PQKS
-52 DNTESTTGAK
+52 DSTDSTAGAK
-62 STTPQGKS
+62 PTTPQGNPQARSS
-70 KDHSAQE
+70 KD
-77 VQSKDQAKK
+77 VQSKDRGKQASAP
-86 TPAGKPAKATE
+86 TSASTKPASATASE
-97 SKPTAAKDT
+97 DAGSQP
-106 ARPEAAKPH
+106 AAKPAQKENTRP
-115 SGTTQSAK
+115 STVKPRSNKDNSSK
-123 SQRTK
+123 SQQ
-128 AGSQSPVDKA
+128 AKA
-138 AKDKPA
+138 AKQSSATKSPARKPA
-144 SQNSASKPAVAKQ
+144 EGKTSAAQPQK
-157 SKPEASPQSA
+157 PQSPPRSQTQ
-167 AAEKQQQSNAEEKK
+167 KQPQPRTQEKK
-181 PQRKAHEP
+181 PQRKPHEP
-189 VQRPRRSASFSST
+189 VQQPRRGASFSA
-202 TSPSSPKAD
+202 TSPQSSRNAAP
-211 SARDTPPKTES
+211 AR
-222 KPGKKPSQ
+222 
-230 QGAAKPLQQ
+230 AA
-239 ARPAAQQPEKTPK
+239 
-252 PSTSPN
+252 
-258 PKKPSPKPA
+258 SPKPA
-267 SPRPSAAQAQAPSKP
+267 AKPSVKDSMPSEKKAPKKPDLPTQRSAQAKAASTAAKTKQPQPAAAAKNSRQPEKVHKPCPQKATQADTAKPQNQPQVSTRKPGASNQNAAPKKPKSPAPKKP
-282 AKQQKAKPQ
+282 AAKADNQAQSKKQPVKAPKEGQNKPQPKEQRQ
-291 QAKPATAKPAAA
+291 QAKP
-303 KPTTAKPAAG
+303 
-313 QQQKTQNPRPQER
+313 
-326 RQEDTAKK
+326 
-334 TTQPR
+334 
-339 PASKKKAQPSKGSQA
+339 S
-354 SKSKGETRTPSTAN
+354 
-368 QKAAPQ
+368 
-374 ASAPKTATQKKS
+374 
-386 TTAPTPKASAPKTG
+386 
-400 TAPSLQPT
+400 
-408 RSTQN
+408 
-413 MAAHN
+413 
-418 RDKVAQPKK
+418 
-427 DQSGSSQ
+427 
-434 SSLDKQQEQRPQ
+434 
-446 PQSKASTPQDK
+446 
-457 APQDKAR
+457 APQDKVKK
-464 KTTKRRPDVKPSD
+464 KTQRRPQVKPSD

-482 ARKSQQVGTPTSAQ
+482 ARKSQQVGTPTPAQ
-496 QKPPRTVPKPKA
+496 QKSPRAAQKPKA
-508 KQQSGQPQ
+508 KPQTEKPQ
-516 PKKAEPQA
+516 PAKQPKPAQSKNGS
-524 APKAASGKTG
+524 KAASPGAGKST
-534 TSAATGGLAGA
+534 AA
-545 GAATAAAKEW
+545 GAAAASAASAK
-555 QRDKAQP
+555 DK
-562 AKAPQPASNKQKA
+562 KAPQTKPQPAVQK
-575 PVAPDQAHPAA
+575 PAA
-586 QKPATQKLSAP
+586 QDSLADA
-597 QEDTKSKYPLQ
+597 KSKYPLQ
-608 KQTNEPE
+608 QQAKDPE

-682 LVREFRTSGRISLKD
+682 LVREFQTSGGISLKD

-758 NEIQVFAH
+758 NEVQVFAH

-777 VIWPLLITGIFLISR
+777 VIWPLLITGVFLISR
-792 HKPRRL
+792 RKPRRL
-798 PILVSTLLA
+798 PILVSSILSIA
-807 LGSAVAM
+807 SAVAM

-847 MTSTQSNPQADSWA
+847 MTSTKSDPKADSWA

-870 AGVIGTLALIGYG
+870 AGVIGALALIGYG

-973 PISLLLSEI
+973 PISLLLSEV

-1029 IASVAG
+1029 IASIAG
-1035 VVYGVINSSDKTELE
+1035 VVYGVINSNDKTELE

-1064 NAPAQPND
+1064 NAPALPNSS
-1072 AAPQPPVAGDT
+1072 APQSPVEDKG
-1083 DKDNSKNTKT
+1083 DKDSKGKKT

-1099 KDITAI
+1099 KDITAV

-1111 ASSGAL
+1111 ASSDAL

-1128 DVSRHYTAGIQILQ
+1128 DVSRHYTAGIQVLQ
-1142 QLKDSGKLRDTVF
+1142 QLKDSGQLRSTVF

-1174 IIGKDRT
+1174 IIGKDHT

-1186 PYGDREWMS
+1186 PYGDREWIS
-1195 QSQQDVLDAAREY
+1195 QSQQDVLDAAKEY

-1220 QSDPAILYSDG
+1220 QEDPAILYSDG
-1231 VHPMPE
+1231 VHPLPE

-1250 ERYSNYDKTVSSQC
+1250 KKYSNYDKTVSSQC
-1264 VPQ
+1264 VSQ

>member
-12 KKPGRSDEPRPSVYQ
+12 KKPGRSNEPRTPVYQ
-27 AVKPKAGSTSTSR
+27 PVPPKAGSTSA
-40 PSENKA
+40 PQAPNNKD

-52 DNTESTTGAK
+52 ANTESATGAQ
-62 STTPQGKS
+62 STEPKGKPQDRTDKDSES
-70 KDHSAQE
+70 KN
-77 VQSKDQAKK
+77 QAKQSPARK
-86 TPAGKPAKATE
+86 PTPTKPAQASE
-97 SKPTAAKDT
+97 SKPAAAKPKGAKPTAKPAAKDT
-106 ARPEAAKPH
+106 TRPSTEKSQASKATSTKPQQAKSTSPSPAAKAPKAKPAAQGSAAKP
-115 SGTTQSAK
+115 SAA
-123 SQRTK
+123 QQNK
-128 AGSQSPVDKA
+128 AESSPKA
-138 AKDKPA
+138 AVKKQ
-144 SQNSASKPAVAKQ
+144 QNSPTQ
-157 SKPEASPQSA
+157 D
-167 AAEKQQQSNAEEKK
+167 KK

-189 VQRPRRSASFSST
+189 VQRPRRGASFST
-202 TSPSSPKAD
+202 TPSKSSPK
-211 SARDTPPKTES
+211 TPSTRSNSPK
-222 KPGKKPSQ
+222 P
-230 QGAAKPLQQ
+230 AAKPVTQPSQKGAVKPAQQ
-239 ARPAAQQPEKTPK
+239 ARPSAEKPKQAPK
-252 PSTSPN
+252 PSSSSSA
-258 PKKPSPKPA
+258 KKA
-267 SPRPSAAQAQAPSKP
+267 SPQP
-282 AKQQKAKPQ
+282 AKPQ
-291 QAKPATAKPAAA
+291 KSQPANAKPATA
-303 KPTTAKPAAG
+303 
-313 QQQKTQNPRPQER
+313 QQQAQKPRSPKRMPANSAKQQPQP
-326 RQEDTAKK
+326 QPTPKK
-334 TTQPR
+334 N
-339 PASKKKAQPSKGSQA
+339 AQPSKPSRP
-354 SKSKGETRTPSTAN
+354 SKGQGPARTPGTAK
-368 QKAAPQ
+368 QKATPQ
-374 ASAPKTATQKKS
+374 ASAPSTPAPKKG
-386 TTAPTPKASAPKTG
+386 TTAPKPKVAAPKTASKPSQQKAG
-400 TAPSLQPT
+400 AVQNKTADNGDKVVQPKSQQGAPSKGNLPRQEAKKQQP
-408 RSTQN
+408 
-413 MAAHN
+413 
-418 RDKVAQPKK
+418 QPKAK
-427 DQSGSSQ
+427 
-434 SSLDKQQEQRPQ
+434 E
-446 PQSKASTPQDK
+446 ATPQNEAK
-457 APQDKAR
+457 KVS
-464 KTTKRRPDVKPSD
+464 KRRPQVKPSD

-482 ARKSQQVGTPTSAQ
+482 ARKSQQVGTPTPAQ
-496 QKPPRTVPKPKA
+496 QKPSRAAQKPKA
-508 KQQSGQPQ
+508 KQQPAPSQ

-524 APKAASGKTG
+524 TPKMKPAKAGK
-534 TSAATGGLAGA
+534 SAVAGAVAGA
-545 GAATAAAKEW
+545 GAAAAAAEKK
-555 QRDKAQP
+555 RKKAQP
-562 AKAPQPASNKQKA
+562 SKAQQPAPKKPQAKAAPRQPQQ
-575 PVAPDQAHPAA
+575 AA
-586 QKPATQKLSAP
+586 QKPASPKASSTQV
-597 QEDTKSKYPLQ
+597 DTKSKYPLQ
-608 KQTNEPE
+608 KQAEDPE

-682 LVREFRTSGRISLKD
+682 LVREFRTSGTISLKD

-777 VIWPLLITGIFLISR
+777 VIWPLLITGVFLISR
-792 HKPRRL
+792 RKPRRL
-798 PILVSTLLA
+798 PILVAAVLA
-807 LGSAVAM
+807 IGSAVAM
-814 ALIFVPG
+814 ALLYVPG

-847 MTSTQSNPQADSWA
+847 MTSTKSDPQADSWA
-861 AAGKAESRI
+861 ATGKAESRI
-870 AGVIGTLALIGYG
+870 AGIIGTVALIGYG

-892 AEFTYRGGLFLT
+892 AEITYRGGLFLT

-1059 NQSSN
+1059 NQNSN

-1072 AAPQPPVAGDT
+1072 AAPQPPAEDND
-1083 DKDNSKNTKT
+1083 DKAAAKDKKT

-1099 KDITAI
+1099 KDITAV

-1142 QLKDSGKLRDTVF
+1142 QLKDSGQLRDTVF

-1174 IIGKDRT
+1174 IIGEDHT
-1181 VVMAV
+1181 IVMAV
-1186 PYGDREWMS
+1186 PYGDREWMA
-1195 QSQQDVLDAAREY
+1195 QSQQDVLDAAKEY

-1220 QSDPAILYSDG
+1220 QSNPEILYSDG

-1237 RTGEYSDAFYEAL
+1237 RTGEYSDAFYDAL
-1250 ERYSNYDKTVSSQC
+1250 KQYSNGDKTVSSQC

>member
-12 KKPGRSDEPRPSVYQ
+12 KKPGRSNEPRTPVYQ
-27 AVKPKAGSTSTSR
+27 PVPPKAGSTSAPQT
-40 PSENKA
+40 PNQKD

-52 DNTESTTGAK
+52 ASTESTTGAQSSEPKGTPQDRTAKDGESTKQAKQAPARKTTPTKPAQASEAKPAAPKPKDTKPAAKPAAKGTTRPSTENPQASKATSAKPQQTK
-62 STTPQGKS
+62 STSKS
-70 KDHSAQE
+70 PAAKAPKAKPAAQE
-77 VQSKDQAKK
+77 SA
-86 TPAGKPAKATE
+86 A
-97 SKPTAAKDT
+97 KPTAAQ
-106 ARPEAAKPH
+106 
-115 SGTTQSAK
+115 QS
-123 SQRTK
+123 K
-128 AGSQSPVDKA
+128 AESTPKA
-138 AKDKPA
+138 AIK
-144 SQNSASKPAVAKQ
+144 
-157 SKPEASPQSA
+157 
-167 AAEKQQQSNAEEKK
+167 KQQDSPAQDKK

-189 VQRPRRSASFSST
+189 VQRPRRGASFST
-202 TSPSSPKAD
+202 TPPKSSPKTP
-211 SARDTPPKTES
+211 SARSNSPKPVS
-222 KPGKKPSQ
+222 QPSQ
-230 QGAAKPLQQ
+230 KGTVKPAQQ
-239 ARPAAQQPEKTPK
+239 AQPTTQKPKQTPK
-252 PSTSPN
+252 PSSSSSA
-258 PKKPSPKPA
+258 KKA
-267 SPRPSAAQAQAPSKP
+267 SPQPAKPQKSQPAKSKP
-282 AKQQKAKPQ
+282 A
-291 QAKPATAKPAAA
+291 T
-303 KPTTAKPAAG
+303 G
-313 QQQKTQNPRPQER
+313 QQQAQNPRSPKRVPAKSAKQQPQP
-326 RQEDTAKK
+326 QPTPKK
-334 TTQPR
+334 N
-339 PASKKKAQPSKGSQA
+339 AQPSKPSQP
-354 SKSKGETRTPSTAN
+354 SKGQGSARTPGSAK

-374 ASAPKTATQKKS
+374 VSTPSAPAPKKGTSAPKPKVAAPKTASKPSQEKAGAAQSQTAYNGNKVVQPKSQQGAPAKGKLPKQQAQKQQ
-386 TTAPTPKASAPKTG
+386 PQPKAKEA
-400 TAPSLQPT
+400 
-408 RSTQN
+408 
-413 MAAHN
+413 
-418 RDKVAQPKK
+418 
-427 DQSGSSQ
+427 
-434 SSLDKQQEQRPQ
+434 
-446 PQSKASTPQDK
+446 TPQDNAK
-457 APQDKAR
+457 EV
-464 KTTKRRPDVKPSD
+464 TKRRPQVKPSD

-482 ARKSQQVGTPTSAQ
+482 ARKSQQVGTPTPAQ
-496 QKPPRTVPKPKA
+496 QKPSRAAQKPKA
-508 KQQSGQPQ
+508 KQQPGSPQ

-524 APKAASGKTG
+524 APKTKPAKADK
-534 TSAATGGLAGA
+534 SAATGAVAAGA
-545 GAATAAAKEW
+545 GTAAAAAAAEKKRE
-555 QRDKAQP
+555 KAQP
-562 AKAPQPASNKQKA
+562 SKEQHPAPEKPQAKAAPRQPQQ
-575 PVAPDQAHPAA
+575 AA
-586 QKPATQKLSAP
+586 QKPASQKASITQV
-597 QEDTKSKYPLQ
+597 DTKSKYPLQ
-608 KQTNEPE
+608 KQAKDPE

-682 LVREFRTSGRISLKD
+682 LVREFRTSGTISLKD

-777 VIWPLLITGIFLISR
+777 VFWPLLITGVFLISR
-792 HKPRRL
+792 RKPRRL
-798 PILVSTLLA
+798 PILVAAVLA
-807 LGSAVAM
+807 IGSAVAM
-814 ALIFVPG
+814 ALIYVPG

-847 MTSTQSNPQADSWA
+847 MTSTKSDPQADSWA

-870 AGVIGTLALIGYG
+870 AGIIGTVALIGYG
-883 AQLFLMPDD
+883 VQLFLMPDD
-892 AEFTYRGGLFLT
+892 AEITYRGGLFLT

-918 YGPMTPL
+918 YSPMTPL

-1035 VVYGVINSSDKTELE
+1035 VVYGVVNSSDKTELE

-1072 AAPQPPVAGDT
+1072 AAPQPPAEDND
-1083 DKDNSKNTKT
+1083 DKAAAKDKKT

-1099 KDITAI
+1099 KDITAV

-1128 DVSRHYTAGIQILQ
+1128 EVSRHYTAGIQVLQ
-1142 QLKDSGKLRDTVF
+1142 QLKDSGQLRDTVF

-1174 IIGKDRT
+1174 IIGEDHT

-1186 PYGDREWMS
+1186 PYGDREWMA
-1195 QSQQDVLDAAREY
+1195 QSQQDVLDAAKEY
-1208 DNVYVADWCGHA
+1208 DNVYIADWCGHA
-1220 QSDPAILYSDG
+1220 QSNPEILYSDG

-1237 RTGEYSDAFYEAL
+1237 RTGEYSDAFYDAL
-1250 ERYSNYDKTVSSQC
+1250 KQYSNGDKTVSSQC

>member
-12 KKPGRSDEPRPSVYQ
+12 KKPGRSNEPRTPVYQ
-27 AVKPKAGSTSTSR
+27 PVQPKAGSTSATQT
-40 PSENKA
+40 PNKKD

-52 DNTESTTGAK
+52 ASTESTTGAQSSEPKGKPQDRTAKDGESTKQAKQAPARKTTPTKPTQASEAKPAAPKPKDTKPAAKPAAKGTTRPSTENPQASKATSAKPQQTK
-62 STTPQGKS
+62 STSKS
-70 KDHSAQE
+70 PAAKAPKAKPAAQE
-77 VQSKDQAKK
+77 SA
-86 TPAGKPAKATE
+86 A
-97 SKPTAAKDT
+97 KPTAAQ
-106 ARPEAAKPH
+106 
-115 SGTTQSAK
+115 QS
-123 SQRTK
+123 K
-128 AGSQSPVDKA
+128 AESTPKA
-138 AKDKPA
+138 AIK
-144 SQNSASKPAVAKQ
+144 
-157 SKPEASPQSA
+157 
-167 AAEKQQQSNAEEKK
+167 KQQDSPAQDKK

-189 VQRPRRSASFSST
+189 VQRPRRGASFST
-202 TSPSSPKAD
+202 TPSKSSPKTP
-211 SARDTPPKTES
+211 SARSNSPKPVS
-222 KPGKKPSQ
+222 QPSQ
-230 QGAAKPLQQ
+230 KGTVKPAQQ
-239 ARPAAQQPEKTPK
+239 AQPTTQKPKQTPK
-252 PSTSPN
+252 PSSSSSA
-258 PKKPSPKPA
+258 KKA
-267 SPRPSAAQAQAPSKP
+267 SPQSAQPQKSQPAKSKPTTGQQQAQKPRSSKQVP
-282 AKQQKAKPQ
+282 ANSAKQQPQ
-291 QAKPATAKPAAA
+291 PQ
-303 KPTTAKPAAG
+303 PTP
-313 QQQKTQNPRPQER
+313 
-326 RQEDTAKK
+326 KK
-334 TTQPR
+334 N
-339 PASKKKAQPSKGSQA
+339 AQPSKPSQP
-354 SKSKGETRTPSTAN
+354 SKGQGSARTPGAAK
-368 QKAAPQ
+368 QKAASQ
-374 ASAPKTATQKKS
+374 ASAPS
-386 TTAPTPKASAPKTG
+386 APTPKKGTTAPKPKVAAPKTPADASQQKAG
-400 TAPSLQPT
+400 PAQNKTAD
-408 RSTQN
+408 N
-413 MAAHN
+413 GN
-418 RDKVAQPKK
+418 KVVQPKSQQGTPSK
-427 DQSGSSQ
+427 DEKSKKQAK
-434 SSLDKQQEQRPQ
+434 KQQPQ
-446 PQSKASTPQDK
+446 PKAKEATPQNK
-457 APQDKAR
+457 AKKA
-464 KTTKRRPDVKPSD
+464 TKRRPQVKPSD

-482 ARKSQQVGTPTSAQ
+482 ARKSQQVGTPTPAQ
-496 QKPPRTVPKPKA
+496 QKPSRATPKPKA
-508 KQQSGQPQ
+508 KQQPEQPQ

-524 APKAASGKTG
+524 APKTAPAKPDK
-534 TSAATGGLAGA
+534 SAATGAVAAGA
-545 GAATAAAKEW
+545 GTAAAAAAEKKRE
-555 QRDKAQP
+555 KAQP
-562 AKAPQPASNKQKA
+562 SKEQHPAPEKPQAKAAPRQPQQ
-575 PVAPDQAHPAA
+575 AA
-586 QKPATQKLSAP
+586 QKPASQKASITQV
-597 QEDTKSKYPLQ
+597 DTKSKYPLQ
-608 KQTNEPE
+608 KQAKDPE

-682 LVREFRTSGRISLKD
+682 LVREFRTSGTISLKD

-777 VIWPLLITGIFLISR
+777 VFWPLLITGVFLISR
-792 HKPRRL
+792 RKPRRL
-798 PILVSTLLA
+798 PILVAAVLA
-807 LGSAVAM
+807 IGSAVAM
-814 ALIFVPG
+814 ALIYVPG

-847 MTSTQSNPQADSWA
+847 MTSTKSDPQADSWA

-870 AGVIGTLALIGYG
+870 AGIIGTVALIGYG
-883 AQLFLMPDD
+883 VQLFLMPDD
-892 AEFTYRGGLFLT
+892 AEITYRGGLFLT

-1035 VVYGVINSSDKTELE
+1035 VVYGVVNSSDKTELE

-1072 AAPQPPVAGDT
+1072 AAPQPPAEDND
-1083 DKDNSKNTKT
+1083 DKAAAKDKKT

-1099 KDITAI
+1099 KDITAV

-1128 DVSRHYTAGIQILQ
+1128 DVSRHYTAGIQVLQ
-1142 QLKDSGKLRDTVF
+1142 QLKDSGQLRDTVF

-1174 IIGKDRT
+1174 IIGEDHT

-1186 PYGDREWMS
+1186 PYGDREWMA
-1195 QSQQDVLDAAREY
+1195 QSQQDVLDAAKEY
-1208 DNVYVADWCGHA
+1208 DNVYIADWCGHA
-1220 QSDPAILYSDG
+1220 QSNPEILYSDG

-1237 RTGEYSDAFYEAL
+1237 RTGEYSDAFYDAL
-1250 ERYSNYDKTVSSQC
+1250 KQYSNGDKTVSSQC

>member
-12 KKPGRSDEPRPSVYQ
+12 KKPGRSNEPRTPVYQ
-27 AVKPKAGSTSTSR
+27 PVPPKAGSTSAPQT
-40 PSENKA
+40 PNQKD

-52 DNTESTTGAK
+52 ASTESTTGAQSSEPKGTPQDRTAKDGESTKQAKQAPARKTTPTKPAQASEAKPAAPKPKDTKPAAKPAAKGTTRPSTENPQASKATSAKPQQTK
-62 STTPQGKS
+62 STSKS
-70 KDHSAQE
+70 PAAKAPKAKPAAQE
-77 VQSKDQAKK
+77 SA
-86 TPAGKPAKATE
+86 A
-97 SKPTAAKDT
+97 KPTAAQ
-106 ARPEAAKPH
+106 
-115 SGTTQSAK
+115 QS
-123 SQRTK
+123 K
-128 AGSQSPVDKA
+128 AESTPKA
-138 AKDKPA
+138 AIK
-144 SQNSASKPAVAKQ
+144 
-157 SKPEASPQSA
+157 
-167 AAEKQQQSNAEEKK
+167 KQQDSPAQDKK

-189 VQRPRRSASFSST
+189 VQRPRRGASFST
-202 TSPSSPKAD
+202 TPPKSSPKTP
-211 SARDTPPKTES
+211 SARSNSPKPVS
-222 KPGKKPSQ
+222 QPSQ
-230 QGAAKPLQQ
+230 KGTVKPAQQ
-239 ARPAAQQPEKTPK
+239 AQPTTQKPKQTPK
-252 PSTSPN
+252 PSSSSSA
-258 PKKPSPKPA
+258 KKA
-267 SPRPSAAQAQAPSKP
+267 SPQPAKPQKSQPAKSKP
-282 AKQQKAKPQ
+282 A
-291 QAKPATAKPAAA
+291 T
-303 KPTTAKPAAG
+303 G
-313 QQQKTQNPRPQER
+313 QQQAQNPRSPKRVPAKSAKQQPQP
-326 RQEDTAKK
+326 QPTPKK
-334 TTQPR
+334 N
-339 PASKKKAQPSKGSQA
+339 AQPSKPSQP
-354 SKSKGETRTPSTAN
+354 SKGQGSARTPGSAK

-374 ASAPKTATQKKS
+374 VSTPSAPAPKKGTSAPKPKVAAPKTASKPSQEKAGAAQSQTAYNGNKVVQPKSQQGAPAKGKLPKQQAQKQQ
-386 TTAPTPKASAPKTG
+386 PQPKAKEA
-400 TAPSLQPT
+400 
-408 RSTQN
+408 
-413 MAAHN
+413 
-418 RDKVAQPKK
+418 
-427 DQSGSSQ
+427 
-434 SSLDKQQEQRPQ
+434 
-446 PQSKASTPQDK
+446 TPQDNAK
-457 APQDKAR
+457 EV
-464 KTTKRRPDVKPSD
+464 TKRRPQVKPSD

-482 ARKSQQVGTPTSAQ
+482 ARKSQQVGTPTPAQ
-496 QKPPRTVPKPKA
+496 QKPSRAAQKPKA
-508 KQQSGQPQ
+508 KQQPGSPQ

-524 APKAASGKTG
+524 APKTKPAKADK
-534 TSAATGGLAGA
+534 SAATGAVAAGA
-545 GAATAAAKEW
+545 GTAAAAAAAEKKRE
-555 QRDKAQP
+555 KAQP
-562 AKAPQPASNKQKA
+562 SKEQHPAPEKPQAKAAPRQPQQ
-575 PVAPDQAHPAA
+575 AA
-586 QKPATQKLSAP
+586 QKPASQKASITQV
-597 QEDTKSKYPLQ
+597 DTKSKYPLQ
-608 KQTNEPE
+608 KQAKDPE

-682 LVREFRTSGRISLKD
+682 LVREFRTSGTISLKD

-777 VIWPLLITGIFLISR
+777 VFWPLLITGVFLISR
-792 HKPRRL
+792 RKPRRL
-798 PILVSTLLA
+798 PILVAAVLA
-807 LGSAVAM
+807 IGSAVAM
-814 ALIFVPG
+814 ALIYVPG

-847 MTSTQSNPQADSWA
+847 MTSTKSDPQADSWA

-870 AGVIGTLALIGYG
+870 AGIIGTVALIGYG
-883 AQLFLMPDD
+883 VQLFLMPDD
-892 AEFTYRGGLFLT
+892 AEITYRGGLFLT

-918 YGPMTPL
+918 YSPMTPL

-1035 VVYGVINSSDKTELE
+1035 VVYGVVNSSDKTELE

-1072 AAPQPPVAGDT
+1072 AAPQPPAEDND
-1083 DKDNSKNTKT
+1083 DKAAAKDKKT

-1099 KDITAI
+1099 KDITAV

-1128 DVSRHYTAGIQILQ
+1128 DVSRHYTAGIQVLQ
-1142 QLKDSGKLRDTVF
+1142 QLKDSGQLRDTVF

-1174 IIGKDRT
+1174 IIGEDHT

-1186 PYGDREWMS
+1186 PYGDREWMA
-1195 QSQQDVLDAAREY
+1195 QSQQDVLDAAKEY
-1208 DNVYVADWCGHA
+1208 DNVYIADWCGHA
-1220 QSDPAILYSDG
+1220 QSNPEILYSDG

-1237 RTGEYSDAFYEAL
+1237 RTGEYSDAFYDAL
-1250 ERYSNYDKTVSSQC
+1250 KQYSNGDKTVSSQC

>member
-12 KKPGRSDEPRPSVYQ
+12 KKPGRSNEPRTPVYQ
-27 AVKPKAGSTSTSR
+27 PVQPKAGSTSAPQT
-40 PSENKA
+40 PNQKD

-52 DNTESTTGAK
+52 ANTESTTGAQSSEPKGKPQDRTAKDGESTKQAKQAPARKTTPTKPAQASEAKPAAPKPKDTKPAAKPAAKGTTRPSTENPQASKATSAKPQQTK
-62 STTPQGKS
+62 STSKS
-70 KDHSAQE
+70 PAAKAPKAKPAAQE
-77 VQSKDQAKK
+77 SA
-86 TPAGKPAKATE
+86 A
-97 SKPTAAKDT
+97 KPTAAQ
-106 ARPEAAKPH
+106 
-115 SGTTQSAK
+115 QS
-123 SQRTK
+123 K
-128 AGSQSPVDKA
+128 AESTPKA
-138 AKDKPA
+138 AIK
-144 SQNSASKPAVAKQ
+144 
-157 SKPEASPQSA
+157 
-167 AAEKQQQSNAEEKK
+167 KQQDSPAQDKK

-189 VQRPRRSASFSST
+189 VQRPRRGASFST
-202 TSPSSPKAD
+202 TPSKSSPKTP
-211 SARDTPPKTES
+211 SARSNSPKPVS
-222 KPGKKPSQ
+222 QPSQ
-230 QGAAKPLQQ
+230 KGTVKPAQQ
-239 ARPAAQQPEKTPK
+239 AQPTTQKPKQTPK
-252 PSTSPN
+252 PSSSSSA
-258 PKKPSPKPA
+258 KKA
-267 SPRPSAAQAQAPSKP
+267 SPQSAQPQKSQPAKSKPTTGQQQAQKPRSSKQVP
-282 AKQQKAKPQ
+282 ANSAKQQPQ
-291 QAKPATAKPAAA
+291 PQ
-303 KPTTAKPAAG
+303 PTP
-313 QQQKTQNPRPQER
+313 
-326 RQEDTAKK
+326 KK
-334 TTQPR
+334 N
-339 PASKKKAQPSKGSQA
+339 AQPSKPSQP
-354 SKSKGETRTPSTAN
+354 SKGQGSARTPGAAK
-368 QKAAPQ
+368 QKAASQ
-374 ASAPKTATQKKS
+374 ASAPSAPAPKKG
-386 TTAPTPKASAPKTG
+386 TSAPK
-400 TAPSLQPT
+400 P
-408 RSTQN
+408 
-413 MAAHN
+413 
-418 RDKVAQPKK
+418 KVAAPKTASDPSQQKAGAAQNQTARNGNKVVQPK
-427 DQSGSSQ
+427 SQ
-434 SSLDKQQEQRPQ
+434 LDTPAKGKLPKQQAQKQQPQ
-446 PQSKASTPQDK
+446 PKAKEATPQDNAK
-457 APQDKAR
+457 EV
-464 KTTKRRPDVKPSD
+464 TKRRPQVKPSD

-482 ARKSQQVGTPTSAQ
+482 ARKSQQVGTPTPAQ
-496 QKPPRTVPKPKA
+496 QKPSRAAQKPKA
-508 KQQSGQPQ
+508 KQQPGSPQ

-524 APKAASGKTG
+524 APKTKPAKADK
-534 TSAATGGLAGA
+534 SAATGAVAAGA
-545 GAATAAAKEW
+545 GTAAAAAAAEKKRE
-555 QRDKAQP
+555 KAQP
-562 AKAPQPASNKQKA
+562 SKKQHPAPEKPQAKAAPRQPQQ
-575 PVAPDQAHPAA
+575 AA
-586 QKPATQKLSAP
+586 QKPASQKTSAA
-597 QEDTKSKYPLQ
+597 QVDTKSKYPLQ
-608 KQTNEPE
+608 KQAKDPE

-682 LVREFRTSGRISLKD
+682 LVREFRTSGTISLKD

-777 VIWPLLITGIFLISR
+777 VIWPLLITGVFLISR
-792 HKPRRL
+792 RKPRRL
-798 PILVSTLLA
+798 PILVAAVLA
-807 LGSAVAM
+807 IGSAVAM
-814 ALIFVPG
+814 ALLYVPG

-847 MTSTQSNPQADSWA
+847 MTSTKSDPQADSWA

-870 AGVIGTLALIGYG
+870 AGIIGTVALIGYG
-883 AQLFLMPDD
+883 TQLFLMPDD
-892 AEFTYRGGLFLT
+892 AEITYRGGLFLT

-1013 RDGFGKTMWP
+1013 RDGFGTTMWP

-1035 VVYGVINSSDKTELE
+1035 VVYGVVNSSDKTELE

-1064 NAPAQPND
+1064 NAPAQPNNT
-1072 AAPQPPVAGDT
+1072 APQPPAADND
-1083 DKDNSKNTKT
+1083 DKAATKDKKT

-1099 KDITAI
+1099 KDITAV

-1128 DVSRHYTAGIQILQ
+1128 EVSRHYTAGIQVLQ
-1142 QLKDSGKLRDTVF
+1142 QLKDSGQLRDTVF

-1174 IIGKDRT
+1174 IIGEDHT

-1186 PYGDREWMS
+1186 PYGDREWMA
-1195 QSQQDVLDAAREY
+1195 QSQQDVLDAAKEY
-1208 DNVYVADWCGHA
+1208 DNVYIADWCGHA
-1220 QSDPAILYSDG
+1220 QSNPEILYSDG

-1237 RTGEYSDAFYEAL
+1237 RTGEYSDAFYDAL
-1250 ERYSNYDKTVSSQC
+1250 KQYSNGDKTVSSQC

>member
-12 KKPGRSDEPRPSVYQ
+12 KKPERSNEPRTPVYQ
-27 AVKPKAGSTSTSR
+27 PVQPKAGSTSAPQT
-40 PSENKA
+40 PNKKD

-52 DNTESTTGAK
+52 ANTESTTGAQSTAPMGKPQDRTAKDSESKNQAKQAPAHKTTPTKPAQGSEAKPAAPKPKDTKPAAKPAAKGTTRPSTEKPQASKATSAKPQQPK
-62 STTPQGKS
+62 STSPS
-70 KDHSAQE
+70 PA
-77 VQSKDQAKK
+77 AKAPK
-86 TPAGKPAKATE
+86 AKPAARN
-97 SKPTAAKDT
+97 SAAKPTAAQ
-106 ARPEAAKPH
+106 
-115 SGTTQSAK
+115 QS
-123 SQRTK
+123 K
-128 AGSQSPVDKA
+128 AESTPKA
-138 AKDKPA
+138 AIK
-144 SQNSASKPAVAKQ
+144 
-157 SKPEASPQSA
+157 
-167 AAEKQQQSNAEEKK
+167 KQQDSPAQEKK

-189 VQRPRRSASFSST
+189 VQRPRRGASFST
-202 TSPSSPKAD
+202 TPSKSSPKTP
-211 SARDTPPKTES
+211 SARSTSPK
-222 KPGKKPSQ
+222 P
-230 QGAAKPLQQ
+230 AAKPVTQPSQKGAVKPAPQ
-239 ARPAAQQPEKTPK
+239 AQPTPQKPKQTPK
-252 PSTSPN
+252 PSSSSST
-258 PKKPSPKPA
+258 KKA
-267 SPRPSAAQAQAPSKP
+267 SPQPAQPQQSQPANSKP
-282 AKQQKAKPQ
+282 A
-291 QAKPATAKPAAA
+291 T
-303 KPTTAKPAAG
+303 G
-313 QQQKTQNPRPQER
+313 QQQAQKPDSPKQVPANSAKEQPQP
-326 RQEDTAKK
+326 QPAPKK
-334 TTQPR
+334 NAQPSQ
-339 PASKKKAQPSKGSQA
+339 PSQPSKGQGSPRA
-354 SKSKGETRTPSTAN
+354 ADTAK

-374 ASAPKTATQKKS
+374 ASAPS
-386 TTAPTPKASAPKTG
+386 APTPKKGTTAPKPKVAAPKTPADASQQKAEPAQNK
-400 TAPSLQPT
+400 TA
-408 RSTQN
+408 RN
-413 MAAHN
+413 GN
-418 RDKVAQPKK
+418 KVVQPKSQQGTSSK
-427 DQSGSSQ
+427 DEKS
-434 SSLDKQQEQRPQ
+434 KQQAKKQQPQ
-446 PQSKASTPQDK
+446 PKAKETTPQNK
-457 APQDKAR
+457 AK
-464 KTTKRRPDVKPSD
+464 KVTKRRPQVKPSD

-482 ARKSQQVGTPTSAQ
+482 ARKSQQVGTPTPAQ
-496 QKPPRTVPKPKA
+496 QKPSRADQKPKA
-508 KQQSGQPQ
+508 KQQPEQPQ
-516 PKKAEPQA
+516 QKNAVTQA
-524 APKAASGKTG
+524 ASKTTPAQKGK
-534 TSAATGGLAGA
+534 SAATGAVAAGA
-545 GAATAAAKEW
+545 GTAAATAAEKKPE
-555 QRDKAQP
+555 KAQP
-562 AKAPQPASNKQKA
+562 SKKKLPAPVKPQAKAAPRQPQQ
-575 PVAPDQAHPAA
+575 AA
-586 QKPATQKLSAP
+586 QKPASQKASSTQV
-597 QEDTKSKYPLQ
+597 DTKSKYPLQ
-608 KQTNEPE
+608 KQAKEPE

-682 LVREFRTSGRISLKD
+682 LVREFRTSGTISLKD

-777 VIWPLLITGIFLISR
+777 VIWPLLITGVFLISR
-792 HKPRRL
+792 RKPRRL
-798 PILVSTLLA
+798 PILVAAVLA
-807 LGSAVAM
+807 IGSAVAM
-814 ALIFVPG
+814 ALLYVPG

-847 MTSTQSNPQADSWA
+847 MTSTKSDPQADSWA

-870 AGVIGTLALIGYG
+870 AGIIGTVALIGYG

-892 AEFTYRGGLFLT
+892 AEITYRGGLFLT

-961 SDKSWILGLVAV
+961 SDKSWILGLAAV

-1029 IASVAG
+1029 IASIAG
-1035 VVYGVINSSDKTELE
+1035 VIYGVVNSSDKTELE

-1064 NAPAQPND
+1064 NAPAQPNN
-1072 AAPQPPVAGDT
+1072 ASPQPPAEDNDDKAGT
-1083 DKDNSKNTKT
+1083 KDKKT

-1099 KDITAI
+1099 KDITAV

-1142 QLKDSGKLRDTVF
+1142 QLKDSGQLRDTVF

-1174 IIGKDRT
+1174 IIGEDHT

-1186 PYGDREWMS
+1186 PYGDREWMA
-1195 QSQQDVLDAAREY
+1195 QSQQDVLDAAKEY

-1220 QSDPAILYSDG
+1220 QSNPEILYSDG

-1237 RTGEYSDAFYEAL
+1237 RTSEYSDAFYDAL
-1250 ERYSNYDKTVSSQC
+1250 KQYSNGDKTVASQC
-1264 VPQ
+1264 VQQ

>member
-12 KKPGRSDEPRPSVYQ
+12 KKPGRSNEPRTPVYQ
-27 AVKPKAGSTSTSR
+27 PVQPKAGSTSAPQT
-40 PSENKA
+40 PTKKD

-52 DNTESTTGAK
+52 ANTESTTGAQ
-62 STTPQGKS
+62 STEPKGKPQDRPAKDGESKNQAKQAPARKPTPTKPAQASKS
-70 KDHSAQE
+70 K
-77 VQSKDQAKK
+77 
-86 TPAGKPAKATE
+86 PA
-97 SKPTAAKDT
+97 
-106 ARPEAAKPH
+106 AAKPKDAKPAAKPAAK
-115 SGTTQSAK
+115 GTTRPSTEK
-123 SQRTK
+123 SQ
-128 AGSQSPVDKA
+128 
-138 AKDKPA
+138 
-144 SQNSASKPAVAKQ
+144 ASKTT
-157 SKPEASPQSA
+157 SA
-167 AAEKQQQSNAEEKK
+167 KQQQAKSTSPSPAAKAPKAKPAAQGFAAKPSAAQQNKAESSPKAAVKKQQNSPAQDKK

-189 VQRPRRSASFSST
+189 VQRPRRGASFST
-202 TSPSSPKAD
+202 TPSKSSPK
-211 SARDTPPKTES
+211 TPSTRSNSPK
-222 KPGKKPSQ
+222 P
-230 QGAAKPLQQ
+230 AAKPVTQPSQKGAVKPAQQ
-239 ARPAAQQPEKTPK
+239 ARPSAEKPKQAPK
-252 PSTSPN
+252 PSSSSSA
-258 PKKPSPKPA
+258 KKA
-267 SPRPSAAQAQAPSKP
+267 SPQP
-282 AKQQKAKPQ
+282 AKPQ
-291 QAKPATAKPAAA
+291 KSQPANAKPATA
-303 KPTTAKPAAG
+303 
-313 QQQKTQNPRPQER
+313 QQQAQKPRSPKRMPANSAKQQPQP
-326 RQEDTAKK
+326 QPTPKK
-334 TTQPR
+334 NAP
-339 PASKKKAQPSKGSQA
+339 PSKPSRPSKGQGPA
-354 SKSKGETRTPSTAN
+354 RTPRTAK
-368 QKAAPQ
+368 QKATPQ
-374 ASAPKTATQKKS
+374 ASAPSTSAPKKG
-386 TTAPTPKASAPKTG
+386 TTAPKPKVAAPKTASKPSQQKAG
-400 TAPSLQPT
+400 VAQNQTADNVNKVVQPKSQQGAPSKGNLPRQEAKKQQP
-408 RSTQN
+408 
-413 MAAHN
+413 
-418 RDKVAQPKK
+418 QPKAK
-427 DQSGSSQ
+427 
-434 SSLDKQQEQRPQ
+434 E
-446 PQSKASTPQDK
+446 ATPQNEAK
-457 APQDKAR
+457 KVS
-464 KTTKRRPDVKPSD
+464 KRRPQVKPSD

-482 ARKSQQVGTPTSAQ
+482 ARKSQQVGTPTPAQ
-496 QKPPRTVPKPKA
+496 QKPSRAAQKPKA
-508 KQQSGQPQ
+508 KQQPAPSQ

-524 APKAASGKTG
+524 TPKMKPAKAGK
-534 TSAATGGLAGA
+534 SAVAGAVAGA
-545 GAATAAAKEW
+545 GAAAAAAEKK
-555 QRDKAQP
+555 RKKAQP
-562 AKAPQPASNKQKA
+562 SKAQQPAPKKPQAKAAPRQPQQ
-575 PVAPDQAHPAA
+575 AA
-586 QKPATQKLSAP
+586 QKPASPKASSTQV
-597 QEDTKSKYPLQ
+597 DTKSKYPLQ
-608 KQTNEPE
+608 KQAEDPE

-682 LVREFRTSGRISLKD
+682 LVREFRTSGTISLKD

-777 VIWPLLITGIFLISR
+777 VIWPLLITGVFLISR
-792 HKPRRL
+792 RKPRRL
-798 PILVSTLLA
+798 PILVAAVLA
-807 LGSAVAM
+807 IGSAVAM
-814 ALIFVPG
+814 ALLYVPG

-847 MTSTQSNPQADSWA
+847 MTSTKSDPQADSWA
-861 AAGKAESRI
+861 ATGKAESRI
-870 AGVIGTLALIGYG
+870 AGIIGTVALIGYG

-892 AEFTYRGGLFLT
+892 AEITYRGGLFLT

-1072 AAPQPPVAGDT
+1072 AAPQPPAEDND
-1083 DKDNSKNTKT
+1083 DKAAAKDKKT

-1099 KDITAI
+1099 KDITAV

-1142 QLKDSGKLRDTVF
+1142 QLKDSGQLRDTVF

-1174 IIGKDRT
+1174 IIGEDHT
-1181 VVMAV
+1181 IVMAV
-1186 PYGDREWMS
+1186 PYGDREWMA
-1195 QSQQDVLDAAREY
+1195 QSQQDVLDAAKEY

-1237 RTGEYSDAFYEAL
+1237 RTGEYSDAFYDAL
-1250 ERYSNYDKTVSSQC
+1250 KQYSNGDKTVSSQC

>member
-12 KKPGRSDEPRPSVYQ
+12 KKPRRSNEPRTPVYQ
-27 AVKPKAGSTSTSR
+27 PVQPKAGSTSAPQT
-40 PSENKA
+40 PNKKN

-52 DNTESTTGAK
+52 ANTESTTGAQ
-62 STTPQGKS
+62 STEPKGKPQDRTA
-70 KDHSAQE
+70 KDGEA
-77 VQSKDQAKK
+77 KNQAKQAPARK
-86 TPAGKPAKATE
+86 PTPTKPAQASE
-97 SKPTAAKDT
+97 SKPAAAKANNAKPAAKPAAKDAT
-106 ARPEAAKPH
+106 RPSTEKPQAHKATSAKPQQ
-115 SGTTQSAK
+115 TK
-123 SQRTK
+123 STSPSPATK
-128 AGSQSPVDKA
+128 APKAKPAAQESATKPSAAQQNKAESSPKA
-138 AKDKPA
+138 AVK
-144 SQNSASKPAVAKQ
+144 
-157 SKPEASPQSA
+157 
-167 AAEKQQQSNAEEKK
+167 KQQDSPAQDKK

-189 VQRPRRSASFSST
+189 VQRPRRGASFST
-202 TSPSSPKAD
+202 TPSKNSPK
-211 SARDTPPKTES
+211 TPP
-222 KPGKKPSQ
+222 
-230 QGAAKPLQQ
+230 
-239 ARPAAQQPEKTPK
+239 AR
-252 PSTSPN
+252 ST
-258 PKKPSPKPA
+258 SPKPA
-267 SPRPSAAQAQAPSKP
+267 AKPVAQPSQKGAVKPAQQAHPSAEKPKQAPKPSSSSNAKKASPQPAKPQKSQPAKSKP
-282 AKQQKAKPQ
+282 A
-291 QAKPATAKPAAA
+291 T
-303 KPTTAKPAAG
+303 G
-313 QQQKTQNPRPQER
+313 QQQAQKPRSPKQVPANSAQEQPQPQPTPKKNAKPSQPSQPPKDQSSAR
-326 RQEDTAKK
+326 TPGTAK
-334 TTQPR
+334 
-339 PASKKKAQPSKGSQA
+339 
-354 SKSKGETRTPSTAN
+354 

-374 ASAPKTATQKKS
+374 SSAPSAPAPKKGTTAPKPKVAAPKTASDPSQQKAGAAQNQTAHNGNKVVQPKS
-386 TTAPTPKASAPKTG
+386 QQGAPSKGNLPKQQAKKQQPQPKAKETTSQDNAK
-400 TAPSLQPT
+400 
-408 RSTQN
+408 
-413 MAAHN
+413 
-418 RDKVAQPKK
+418 KV
-427 DQSGSSQ
+427 
-434 SSLDKQQEQRPQ
+434 
-446 PQSKASTPQDK
+446 
-457 APQDKAR
+457 
-464 KTTKRRPDVKPSD
+464 TKRRPQVKPSD

-482 ARKSQQVGTPTSAQ
+482 ARKSQQVGTPTPAQ
-496 QKPPRTVPKPKA
+496 QKPSRSAQKPKA
-508 KQQSGQPQ
+508 KQQPDSAQ
-516 PKKAEPQA
+516 PKTAEPQA
-524 APKAASGKTG
+524 APKTAPAKADK
-534 TSAATGGLAGA
+534 SAATGAAAAGA
-545 GAATAAAKEW
+545 GAAAAAAAEKKRE
-555 QRDKAQP
+555 KAQP
-562 AKAPQPASNKQKA
+562 SKEQHPALEKPQAKAAPRQPQQ
-575 PVAPDQAHPAA
+575 AA
-586 QKPATQKLSAP
+586 QKPASQQASATQV
-597 QEDTKSKYPLQ
+597 DTKSKYPLQ
-608 KQTNEPE
+608 KQAKDPE

-682 LVREFRTSGRISLKD
+682 LVREFRTSGTISLKD

-758 NEIQVFAH
+758 NEVQVFAH

-777 VIWPLLITGIFLISR
+777 VIWPLLITGVFLISR
-792 HKPRRL
+792 RKPRRL
-798 PILVSTLLA
+798 PILVAAVLA
-807 LGSAVAM
+807 IGSAVVM
-814 ALIFVPG
+814 ALLYVPG

-847 MTSTQSNPQADSWA
+847 MTSTKSDPQADSWA

-870 AGVIGTLALIGYG
+870 AGIIGTLALIGYG

-892 AEFTYRGGLFLT
+892 AEITYRGGLFLT

-1035 VVYGVINSSDKTELE
+1035 VVYGVVNSSDKTELE

-1072 AAPQPPVAGDT
+1072 AAPQPPAEDND
-1083 DKDNSKNTKT
+1083 DKAAAKDKKT

-1099 KDITAI
+1099 KDITAV

-1128 DVSRHYTAGIQILQ
+1128 DVSRHYTAGIQVLQ
-1142 QLKDSGKLRDTVF
+1142 QLKDSGQLRDTVF

-1174 IIGKDRT
+1174 IIGEDHT

-1186 PYGDREWMS
+1186 PYGDREWMA
-1195 QSQQDVLDAAREY
+1195 QSQQDVLDAASEY

-1237 RTGEYSDAFYEAL
+1237 RTGEYSDAFYDAL
-1250 ERYSNYDKTVSSQC
+1250 KQYSTGDKTVSSQC

>member
-12 KKPGRSDEPRPSVYQ
+12 KKPGRSNEPRTPVYQ
-27 AVKPKAGSTSTSR
+27 PVPPKAGSTSAPQT
-40 PSENKA
+40 PKNKD

-52 DNTESTTGAK
+52 ANTESATGAQ
-62 STTPQGKS
+62 STEPKGKPQDRTDKDSES
-70 KDHSAQE
+70 KN
-77 VQSKDQAKK
+77 QAKQSPARK
-86 TPAGKPAKATE
+86 PTPTKPAQASE
-97 SKPTAAKDT
+97 SKPAAAKPKGAKPTAKPAAKDT
-106 ARPEAAKPH
+106 TRPSTEKSQASKATSTKPQQAKSTSPSPAAKAPKAKPAAQGSAAKP
-115 SGTTQSAK
+115 SAA
-123 SQRTK
+123 QQNK
-128 AGSQSPVDKA
+128 AESSPKA
-138 AKDKPA
+138 AVKKQ
-144 SQNSASKPAVAKQ
+144 QNSPAQ
-157 SKPEASPQSA
+157 D
-167 AAEKQQQSNAEEKK
+167 KK

-189 VQRPRRSASFSST
+189 VQRPRRGASFST
-202 TSPSSPKAD
+202 TPSKSSPK
-211 SARDTPPKTES
+211 TPSTRSNSPK
-222 KPGKKPSQ
+222 P
-230 QGAAKPLQQ
+230 AAKPVTQPSQKGAVKPAQQ
-239 ARPAAQQPEKTPK
+239 ARPSAEKPKQAPK
-252 PSTSPN
+252 PSSSSSA
-258 PKKPSPKPA
+258 KKA
-267 SPRPSAAQAQAPSKP
+267 SPQP
-282 AKQQKAKPQ
+282 AKPQ
-291 QAKPATAKPAAA
+291 KSQPANAKPATA
-303 KPTTAKPAAG
+303 
-313 QQQKTQNPRPQER
+313 QQQAQKPRSPKRMPANSAKQQPQP
-326 RQEDTAKK
+326 QPTPKK
-334 TTQPR
+334 NAP
-339 PASKKKAQPSKGSQA
+339 PSKPSRPSKGQGPA
-354 SKSKGETRTPSTAN
+354 RTPRTAK
-368 QKAAPQ
+368 QKAAPP
-374 ASAPKTATQKKS
+374 ASAPSTPAPKRGTTAPKPKVAAPKTASKPSQQKAGAAQNKTADNGNKVVQPKS
-386 TTAPTPKASAPKTG
+386 QQG
-400 TAPSLQPT
+400 APSKGNLPRQEAKKQQP
-408 RSTQN
+408 
-413 MAAHN
+413 
-418 RDKVAQPKK
+418 QPK
-427 DQSGSSQ
+427 
-434 SSLDKQQEQRPQ
+434 
-446 PQSKASTPQDK
+446 SKEATPQNEAK
-457 APQDKAR
+457 KVS
-464 KTTKRRPDVKPSD
+464 KRRPQVKPSD

-482 ARKSQQVGTPTSAQ
+482 ARKSQQVGTPTPAQ
-496 QKPPRTVPKPKA
+496 QKPSRAAQKPKA
-508 KQQSGQPQ
+508 KQQPAPSQ

-524 APKAASGKTG
+524 TPKMKPAKAGK
-534 TSAATGGLAGA
+534 SAATGSAAAGA
-545 GAATAAAKEW
+545 GTAAAAAAAEKKRE
-555 QRDKAQP
+555 KAQP
-562 AKAPQPASNKQKA
+562 PKKQHPAPEKPQAKAAPRQPQQ
-575 PVAPDQAHPAA
+575 AA
-586 QKPATQKLSAP
+586 QKPASPKASSTQV
-597 QEDTKSKYPLQ
+597 DTKSKYPLQ
-608 KQTNEPE
+608 KQAEDPE
-615 ALATPPESKVVKKKR
+615 ALATPPEIKVVKKKR

-657 PSLLPGGYLGV
+657 PALLPGGYLGV

-682 LVREFRTSGRISLKD
+682 LVREFRTSGTISLKD

-777 VIWPLLITGIFLISR
+777 VIWPLLITGVFLISR
-792 HKPRRL
+792 RKPRRL
-798 PILVSTLLA
+798 PILVAAVLA
-807 LGSAVAM
+807 IGSAVAM
-814 ALIFVPG
+814 ALIYVPG

-834 AFGLLTGA
+834 AFGLLIGA

-847 MTSTQSNPQADSWA
+847 MTSTKSDPQADSWA
-861 AAGKAESRI
+861 TAGKAESRI
-870 AGVIGTLALIGYG
+870 AGIIGTLALIGYG

-892 AEFTYRGGLFLT
+892 AEITYRGGLFLT
-904 SVLGVLM
+904 SVLGILM

-1035 VVYGVINSSDKTELE
+1035 VVYGVVNSSDKTELE

-1072 AAPQPPVAGDT
+1072 AAPQPPAEDNDDSASAK
-1083 DKDNSKNTKT
+1083 DKKT

-1099 KDITAI
+1099 KDITAV

-1128 DVSRHYTAGIQILQ
+1128 DVSRHYTAGIQVLQ
-1142 QLKDSGKLRDTVF
+1142 QLKDSGQLRDTVF

-1174 IIGKDRT
+1174 IIGEDHT

-1186 PYGDREWMS
+1186 PYGDREWMA
-1195 QSQQDVLDAAREY
+1195 QSQQDVLDAAKEY

-1220 QSDPAILYSDG
+1220 QSNPEILYSDG

-1237 RTGEYSDAFYEAL
+1237 RTGEYSDAFYDAL
-1250 ERYSNYDKTVSSQC
+1250 KQYSDGDKTVSSQC

>member
-12 KKPGRSDEPRPSVYQ
+12 KKPRRSNEPRTPVYQ
-27 AVKPKAGSTSTSR
+27 PVQPKAGSTSAPQT
-40 PSENKA
+40 PNKKD

-52 DNTESTTGAK
+52 ANTESTTGAQSAEPK
-62 STTPQGKS
+62 GKPQDRTA
-70 KDHSAQE
+70 KDGEA
-77 VQSKDQAKK
+77 KNQAKQAPARK
-86 TPAGKPAKATE
+86 PTPTKPAQASE
-97 SKPTAAKDT
+97 SKPAAAKANNAKPAAKPAAKDAT
-106 ARPEAAKPH
+106 RPSTEKPQAHKATSAKPQQ
-115 SGTTQSAK
+115 TK
-123 SQRTK
+123 STSPSPATK
-128 AGSQSPVDKA
+128 APKAKPAAQESATKPSAAQQNKAESSPKA
-138 AKDKPA
+138 AVK
-144 SQNSASKPAVAKQ
+144 
-157 SKPEASPQSA
+157 
-167 AAEKQQQSNAEEKK
+167 KQQDSPAQDKK

-189 VQRPRRSASFSST
+189 VQRPRRGASFSTTPSKNSPKT
-202 TSPSSPKAD
+202 PPARSTSPKPAAKPVTQPSQKGAVKPAQQAHPSAEKPKQAPKPSSSSSAKKASPQPAKPQKSQPAKSKPATGQQQAQKPRSPKQVPANSAKEQPQPQPTPMKNAQPTKPSQPSKD
-211 SARDTPPKTES
+211 QGSARTPGTVKQKAAPPASAPSAPAPKKGTATPKPKVAAPKTAS
-222 KPGKKPSQ
+222 DPSQQKAGAAQNQTAHNGNKVVQPKSQ
-230 QGAAKPLQQ
+230 QGAPSKDKLPKQQ
-239 ARPAAQQPEKTPK
+239 AQKQQPQPKAEETTP
-252 PSTSPN
+252 
-258 PKKPSPKPA
+258 
-267 SPRPSAAQAQAPSKP
+267 
-282 AKQQKAKPQ
+282 
-291 QAKPATAKPAAA
+291 
-303 KPTTAKPAAG
+303 
-313 QQQKTQNPRPQER
+313 QNE
-326 RQEDTAKK
+326 AKK
-334 TTQPR
+334 
-339 PASKKKAQPSKGSQA
+339 
-354 SKSKGETRTPSTAN
+354 
-368 QKAAPQ
+368 
-374 ASAPKTATQKKS
+374 
-386 TTAPTPKASAPKTG
+386 
-400 TAPSLQPT
+400 
-408 RSTQN
+408 
-413 MAAHN
+413 
-418 RDKVAQPKK
+418 V
-427 DQSGSSQ
+427 
-434 SSLDKQQEQRPQ
+434 
-446 PQSKASTPQDK
+446 
-457 APQDKAR
+457 
-464 KTTKRRPDVKPSD
+464 TKRRPQVKPSD

-482 ARKSQQVGTPTSAQ
+482 ARKSQQVGTPTPAQ
-496 QKPPRTVPKPKA
+496 QKPSRAAQKPKA
-508 KQQSGQPQ
+508 KQQPDSPQ

-524 APKAASGKTG
+524 TPKTAPAKTDR
-534 TSAATGGLAGA
+534 SAAAGAAAAGA
-545 GAATAAAKEW
+545 GTAAAAEKKRE
-555 QRDKAQP
+555 KAQP
-562 AKAPQPASNKQKA
+562 SKEQHPALEKPQVKAAPRQPQQ
-575 PVAPDQAHPAA
+575 AA
-586 QKPATQKLSAP
+586 QKPASQQASATQV
-597 QEDTKSKYPLQ
+597 DTKSKYPLQ
-608 KQTNEPE
+608 KQAKDPE

-682 LVREFRTSGRISLKD
+682 LVREFRTSGTISLKD

-758 NEIQVFAH
+758 NEVQVFAH

-777 VIWPLLITGIFLISR
+777 VIWPLLITGVFLISR
-792 HKPRRL
+792 RKPRRL
-798 PILVSTLLA
+798 PILVAAVLA
-807 LGSAVAM
+807 IGSAVVM
-814 ALIFVPG
+814 ALLYVPG

-847 MTSTQSNPQADSWA
+847 MTSTKSDPQADSWA

-870 AGVIGTLALIGYG
+870 AGIIGTLALIGYG

-892 AEFTYRGGLFLT
+892 AEITYRGGLFLT

-1035 VVYGVINSSDKTELE
+1035 VVYGVVNSSDKSELE

-1072 AAPQPPVAGDT
+1072 AASQPPAEDND
-1083 DKDNSKNTKT
+1083 DKAAAKDKKT

-1099 KDITAI
+1099 KDITAV

-1128 DVSRHYTAGIQILQ
+1128 DVSRHYTAGIQVLQ
-1142 QLKDSGKLRDTVF
+1142 QLKDSGQLRDTVF

-1174 IIGKDRT
+1174 IIGEDHT

-1186 PYGDREWMS
+1186 PYGDREWMA
-1195 QSQQDVLDAAREY
+1195 QSQQDVLDAASEY

-1237 RTGEYSDAFYEAL
+1237 RTGEYSDAFYDAL
-1250 ERYSNYDKTVSSQC
+1250 KQYSTGDKTVSSQC

>member
-12 KKPGRSDEPRPSVYQ
+12 KKPGRSNEPRTPVYQ
-27 AVKPKAGSTSTSR
+27 PVPPKAGSTSAPQT
-40 PSENKA
+40 PNQKD

-52 DNTESTTGAK
+52 ASTESTTGAQSSEPKGTPQDRTAKDGESTKQAKQAPARKTTPTKPAQASEAKPAAPKPKDTKPAAKPAAKGTTRPSTENPQASKATSAKPQQAK
-62 STTPQGKS
+62 STSKS
-70 KDHSAQE
+70 PAAKAPKAKPAAQE
-77 VQSKDQAKK
+77 SA
-86 TPAGKPAKATE
+86 A
-97 SKPTAAKDT
+97 KPTAAQ
-106 ARPEAAKPH
+106 
-115 SGTTQSAK
+115 QS
-123 SQRTK
+123 K
-128 AGSQSPVDKA
+128 AESTPKA
-138 AKDKPA
+138 AIK
-144 SQNSASKPAVAKQ
+144 
-157 SKPEASPQSA
+157 
-167 AAEKQQQSNAEEKK
+167 KQQDSPAQDKK

-189 VQRPRRSASFSST
+189 VQRPRRGASFST
-202 TSPSSPKAD
+202 TPPKSSPKTP
-211 SARDTPPKTES
+211 SARSNSPKPVS
-222 KPGKKPSQ
+222 QPSQ
-230 QGAAKPLQQ
+230 KGTVKPAQQ
-239 ARPAAQQPEKTPK
+239 AQPTTQKPKQTPK
-252 PSTSPN
+252 PSSSSSA
-258 PKKPSPKPA
+258 KKA
-267 SPRPSAAQAQAPSKP
+267 SPQPAKPQKSQPAKSKP
-282 AKQQKAKPQ
+282 A
-291 QAKPATAKPAAA
+291 T
-303 KPTTAKPAAG
+303 G
-313 QQQKTQNPRPQER
+313 QQQAQNPRSPKRVPAKSAKQQPQP
-326 RQEDTAKK
+326 QPTPKK
-334 TTQPR
+334 N
-339 PASKKKAQPSKGSQA
+339 AQPSKPSQP
-354 SKSKGETRTPSTAN
+354 SKGQGSARTPGSAK

-374 ASAPKTATQKKS
+374 VSTPSAPAPKKGTSAPKPKVAAPKTASKPSQEKAGAAQSQTAYNGNKVVQPKSQQGAPAKGKLPKQQAQKQQ
-386 TTAPTPKASAPKTG
+386 PQPKAKEA
-400 TAPSLQPT
+400 
-408 RSTQN
+408 
-413 MAAHN
+413 
-418 RDKVAQPKK
+418 
-427 DQSGSSQ
+427 
-434 SSLDKQQEQRPQ
+434 
-446 PQSKASTPQDK
+446 TPQDNAK
-457 APQDKAR
+457 EV
-464 KTTKRRPDVKPSD
+464 TKRRPQVKPSD

-482 ARKSQQVGTPTSAQ
+482 ARKSQQVGTPTPAQ
-496 QKPPRTVPKPKA
+496 QKPSRAAQKPKA
-508 KQQSGQPQ
+508 KQQPGSPQ

-524 APKAASGKTG
+524 APKTKPAKADK
-534 TSAATGGLAGA
+534 SAATGAVAAGA
-545 GAATAAAKEW
+545 GTAAAAAAAEKKRE
-555 QRDKAQP
+555 KAQP
-562 AKAPQPASNKQKA
+562 SKEQHPAPEKPQAKAAPRQPQQ
-575 PVAPDQAHPAA
+575 AA
-586 QKPATQKLSAP
+586 QKPASQKASITQV
-597 QEDTKSKYPLQ
+597 DTKSKYPLQ
-608 KQTNEPE
+608 KQAKDPE

-682 LVREFRTSGRISLKD
+682 LVREFRTSGTISLKD

-709 AVSVLVMC
+709 AVSVLVIC

-777 VIWPLLITGIFLISR
+777 VIWPLLITGVFLISR
-792 HKPRRL
+792 RKPRRL
-798 PILVSTLLA
+798 PILVAAVLA
-807 LGSAVAM
+807 IGSAVAM
-814 ALIFVPG
+814 ALIYVPG

-847 MTSTQSNPQADSWA
+847 MTSTKSDPQADSWA

-870 AGVIGTLALIGYG
+870 AGIIGTVALIGYG
-883 AQLFLMPDD
+883 VQLFLMPDD
-892 AEFTYRGGLFLT
+892 AEITYRGGLFLT

-1035 VVYGVINSSDKTELE
+1035 VVYGVVNSSDKTELE

-1072 AAPQPPVAGDT
+1072 AAPQPPAEDND
-1083 DKDNSKNTKT
+1083 DKAAAKDKKT

-1099 KDITAI
+1099 KDITAV

-1128 DVSRHYTAGIQILQ
+1128 DVSRHYTAGIQVLQ
-1142 QLKDSGKLRDTVF
+1142 QLKDSGQLRDTVF

-1174 IIGKDRT
+1174 IIGEDHT

-1186 PYGDREWMS
+1186 PYGDREWMA
-1195 QSQQDVLDAAREY
+1195 QSQQDVLDAAKEY
-1208 DNVYVADWCGHA
+1208 DNVYIADWCGHA
-1220 QSDPAILYSDG
+1220 QSNPEILYSDG

-1237 RTGEYSDAFYEAL
+1237 RTGEYSDAFYDAL
-1250 ERYSNYDKTVSSQC
+1250 KQYSNGDKTVSSQC

>member
-1 MKQILRSLLGK
+1 M
-12 KKPGRSDEPRPSVYQ
+12 
-27 AVKPKAGSTSTSR
+27 A
-40 PSENKA
+40 
-46 SAPQKS
+46 
-52 DNTESTTGAK
+52 
-62 STTPQGKS
+62 
-70 KDHSAQE
+70 
-77 VQSKDQAKK
+77 
-86 TPAGKPAKATE
+86 PAKADKSAVTGAAAAGVG
-97 SKPTAAKDT
+97 TAA
-106 ARPEAAKPH
+106 
-115 SGTTQSAK
+115 
-123 SQRTK
+123 
-128 AGSQSPVDKA
+128 
-138 AKDKPA
+138 
-144 SQNSASKPAVAKQ
+144 
-157 SKPEASPQSA
+157 A
-167 AAEKQQQSNAEEKK
+167 AAEKKRE
-181 PQRKAHEP
+181 
-189 VQRPRRSASFSST
+189 
-202 TSPSSPKAD
+202 
-211 SARDTPPKTES
+211 
-222 KPGKKPSQ
+222 
-230 QGAAKPLQQ
+230 
-239 ARPAAQQPEKTPK
+239 
-252 PSTSPN
+252 
-258 PKKPSPKPA
+258 
-267 SPRPSAAQAQAPSKP
+267 
-282 AKQQKAKPQ
+282 
-291 QAKPATAKPAAA
+291 
-303 KPTTAKPAAG
+303 
-313 QQQKTQNPRPQER
+313 
-326 RQEDTAKK
+326 
-334 TTQPR
+334 
-339 PASKKKAQPSKGSQA
+339 KAQPSKKQHPALEKPQA
-354 SKSKGETRTPSTAN
+354 
-368 QKAAPQ
+368 KAAPRQ
-374 ASAPKTATQKKS
+374 
-386 TTAPTPKASAPKTG
+386 
-400 TAPSLQPT
+400 
-408 RSTQN
+408 
-413 MAAHN
+413 
-418 RDKVAQPKK
+418 
-427 DQSGSSQ
+427 
-434 SSLDKQQEQRPQ
+434 
-446 PQSKASTPQDK
+446 
-457 APQDKAR
+457 
-464 KTTKRRPDVKPSD
+464 
-477 ISRGL
+477 
-482 ARKSQQVGTPTSAQ
+482 SQQ
-496 QKPPRTVPKPKA
+496 
-508 KQQSGQPQ
+508 
-516 PKKAEPQA
+516 
-524 APKAASGKTG
+524 
-534 TSAATGGLAGA
+534 
-545 GAATAAAKEW
+545 
-555 QRDKAQP
+555 
-562 AKAPQPASNKQKA
+562 
-575 PVAPDQAHPAA
+575 AA
-586 QKPATQKLSAP
+586 QKPASQQASATQV
-597 QEDTKSKYPLQ
+597 DTKSKYPLQ
-608 KQTNEPE
+608 MQAKDPE

-682 LVREFRTSGRISLKD
+682 LVREFRTSGTISLKD

-777 VIWPLLITGIFLISR
+777 VIWPLLITGVFLISR
-792 HKPRRL
+792 RKPRRL
-798 PILVSTLLA
+798 PILVAAVLA
-807 LGSAVAM
+807 IGSAVAM
-814 ALIFVPG
+814 ALLYVPG

-847 MTSTQSNPQADSWA
+847 MTSTKSDPQADSWA

-870 AGVIGTLALIGYG
+870 AGIIGTLALIGYG

-892 AEFTYRGGLFLT
+892 AEITYRGGLFLT

-1001 TYWSSR
+1001 TYWSCR

-1035 VVYGVINSSDKTELE
+1035 VVYGVVNSSDKTELE

-1072 AAPQPPVAGDT
+1072 AAPQPPAEDND
-1083 DKDNSKNTKT
+1083 DKAAAKDKKT
-1093 RPMPQG
+1093 RPMPKG
-1099 KDITAI
+1099 KDITAV

-1142 QLKDSGKLRDTVF
+1142 QLKDSGQLRDTVF

-1174 IIGKDRT
+1174 IIGEDHT

-1186 PYGDREWMS
+1186 PYGDREWMA
-1195 QSQQDVLDAAREY
+1195 QSQQDVLDAAKEY
-1208 DNVYVADWCGHA
+1208 DNVYIADWCGHA
-1220 QSDPAILYSDG
+1220 QSNPEILYSDG

-1237 RTGEYSDAFYEAL
+1237 RTGEYSDAFYDAL
-1250 ERYSNYDKTVSSQC
+1250 KQYSTGDKTVSSQC

>member
-12 KKPGRSDEPRPSVYQ
+12 KKPGRSNEPRTPVYQ
-27 AVKPKAGSTSTSR
+27 PVQPKAGSTSAPQT
-40 PSENKA
+40 PTKKD

-52 DNTESTTGAK
+52 ANTESTTGAQ
-62 STTPQGKS
+62 STEPKGKPQDRTDKDSES
-70 KDHSAQE
+70 KN
-77 VQSKDQAKK
+77 QAKQSPARK
-86 TPAGKPAKATE
+86 PTPTKPAQASE
-97 SKPTAAKDT
+97 SKPAAAKPKGAKPTAKPAAKDT
-106 ARPEAAKPH
+106 TRPSTEKSQASKATSTKPQQAKSTSPSPAAKAPKAKPAAQGSAAKP
-115 SGTTQSAK
+115 SAA
-123 SQRTK
+123 QQNK
-128 AGSQSPVDKA
+128 AESSPKA
-138 AKDKPA
+138 AVKKQ
-144 SQNSASKPAVAKQ
+144 QNSPTQ
-157 SKPEASPQSA
+157 D
-167 AAEKQQQSNAEEKK
+167 KK

-189 VQRPRRSASFSST
+189 VQRPRRGASFST
-202 TSPSSPKAD
+202 TPSKSSPK
-211 SARDTPPKTES
+211 TPSTRSNSPK
-222 KPGKKPSQ
+222 P
-230 QGAAKPLQQ
+230 AAKPVTQPSQKGAVKPAQQ
-239 ARPAAQQPEKTPK
+239 ARPSAEKPKQAPK
-252 PSTSPN
+252 PSSSSSA
-258 PKKPSPKPA
+258 KKA
-267 SPRPSAAQAQAPSKP
+267 SPQP
-282 AKQQKAKPQ
+282 AKPQ
-291 QAKPATAKPAAA
+291 KSQPANAKPATA
-303 KPTTAKPAAG
+303 
-313 QQQKTQNPRPQER
+313 QQQAQKPRSPKRMPANSAKQQPQP
-326 RQEDTAKK
+326 QPTPKK
-334 TTQPR
+334 N
-339 PASKKKAQPSKGSQA
+339 AQPSKPSRP
-354 SKSKGETRTPSTAN
+354 SKGQGPARTPRTAK
-368 QKAAPQ
+368 QKATPQ
-374 ASAPKTATQKKS
+374 ASAPSTPAPKKG
-386 TTAPTPKASAPKTG
+386 TTAPKPKVAAPKTASKPSQQKAG
-400 TAPSLQPT
+400 AVQNKTADNGDKVVQPKSQQGAPSKGNLPRQEAKKQQP
-408 RSTQN
+408 
-413 MAAHN
+413 
-418 RDKVAQPKK
+418 QPKAK
-427 DQSGSSQ
+427 
-434 SSLDKQQEQRPQ
+434 E
-446 PQSKASTPQDK
+446 ATPQNEAK
-457 APQDKAR
+457 KVS
-464 KTTKRRPDVKPSD
+464 KRRPQVKPSD

-482 ARKSQQVGTPTSAQ
+482 ARKSQQVGTPTPAQ
-496 QKPPRTVPKPKA
+496 QKPSRAAQKPKA
-508 KQQSGQPQ
+508 KQQPAPSQ

-524 APKAASGKTG
+524 TPKMKPAKAGK
-534 TSAATGGLAGA
+534 SAVAGA
-545 GAATAAAKEW
+545 VAAEKK
-555 QRDKAQP
+555 RKKAQP
-562 AKAPQPASNKQKA
+562 SKAQQPAPKKPQAKPAPPQPQ
-575 PVAPDQAHPAA
+575 QAA
-586 QKPATQKLSAP
+586 QKPASPKASSTQV
-597 QEDTKSKYPLQ
+597 DTKSKYPLQ
-608 KQTNEPE
+608 KQAEDPE

-682 LVREFRTSGRISLKD
+682 LVREFRTSGTISLKD

-777 VIWPLLITGIFLISR
+777 VIWPLLITGVFLISR
-792 HKPRRL
+792 RKPRRL
-798 PILVSTLLA
+798 PILVAAVLA
-807 LGSAVAM
+807 IGSAVAM
-814 ALIFVPG
+814 ALLYVPG

-847 MTSTQSNPQADSWA
+847 MTSTKSDPQADSWA
-861 AAGKAESRI
+861 ATGKAESRI
-870 AGVIGTLALIGYG
+870 AGIIGTVALIGYG

-892 AEFTYRGGLFLT
+892 AEITYRGGLFLT

-1072 AAPQPPVAGDT
+1072 AAPQPPAEDND
-1083 DKDNSKNTKT
+1083 DKAAAKDKKT

-1099 KDITAI
+1099 KDITAV

-1142 QLKDSGKLRDTVF
+1142 QLKDSGQLRDTVF

-1174 IIGKDRT
+1174 IIGEDHT
-1181 VVMAV
+1181 IVMAV
-1186 PYGDREWMS
+1186 PYGDREWMA
-1195 QSQQDVLDAAREY
+1195 QSQQDVLDAAKEY

-1237 RTGEYSDAFYEAL
+1237 RTGEYSDAFYDAL
-1250 ERYSNYDKTVSSQC
+1250 KQYSNGDKTVSSQC

>member
-12 KKPGRSDEPRPSVYQ
+12 KKPGRSNEPRTPVYQ
-27 AVKPKAGSTSTSR
+27 PVQPKAGSTSAPQT
-40 PSENKA
+40 PNKKD

-52 DNTESTTGAK
+52 ANTESTTGAQ
-62 STTPQGKS
+62 STEPKGKPQDRTAKDGES
-70 KDHSAQE
+70 KN
-77 VQSKDQAKK
+77 QAKQAPARK
-86 TPAGKPAKATE
+86 PTPTKPAQASE
-97 SKPTAAKDT
+97 SKPAAAQPKDAKPAAKPAAKDT
-106 ARPEAAKPH
+106 TRPSTEKPQASKVTSAKPQQPKSTSPSPAAQKSAAKP
-115 SGTTQSAK
+115 STAQETEAES
-123 SQRTK
+123 
-128 AGSQSPVDKA
+128 SPKA
-138 AKDKPA
+138 AVK
-144 SQNSASKPAVAKQ
+144 
-157 SKPEASPQSA
+157 
-167 AAEKQQQSNAEEKK
+167 KQQDSPAQDKK

-189 VQRPRRSASFSST
+189 VQRPRRGASFSTTPSKNSPKTPSARST
-202 TSPSSPKAD
+202 STKPAAKPVTQPSQKGAVKPAQQARPSAQKPKQAPKPSSPSSAKKASPQPAKPQKSQPAKSKPATGQQQAQKPRSPKQVPAN
-211 SARDTPPKTES
+211 SAKEQPQPQPTPMKSAQPSKPSQPSKGQGSTRTPGAAKQKAAPPASAPSAPAPKKGTATPKSKVAAPKTAS
-222 KPGKKPSQ
+222 DPSQQKAGAAQNQTAHNGNKVVQPKSQ
-230 QGAAKPLQQ
+230 QGA
-239 ARPAAQQPEKTPK
+239 
-252 PSTSPN
+252 
-258 PKKPSPKPA
+258 
-267 SPRPSAAQAQAPSKP
+267 PSKDNLP
-282 AKQQKAKPQ
+282 TQ
-291 QAKPATAKPAAA
+291 QAKK
-303 KPTTAKPAAG
+303 
-313 QQQKTQNPRPQER
+313 QQPQ
-326 RQEDTAKK
+326 
-334 TTQPR
+334 
-339 PASKKKAQPSKGSQA
+339 
-354 SKSKGETRTPSTAN
+354 
-368 QKAAPQ
+368 
-374 ASAPKTATQKKS
+374 PKTKET
-386 TTAPTPKASAPKTG
+386 
-400 TAPSLQPT
+400 
-408 RSTQN
+408 
-413 MAAHN
+413 
-418 RDKVAQPKK
+418 
-427 DQSGSSQ
+427 
-434 SSLDKQQEQRPQ
+434 
-446 PQSKASTPQDK
+446 TPQNEAK
-457 APQDKAR
+457 EV
-464 KTTKRRPDVKPSD
+464 TKRRPQVKPSD

-482 ARKSQQVGTPTSAQ
+482 ARKSQQVGTPTPAQ
-496 QKPPRTVPKPKA
+496 QKPSRAAQKPKA
-508 KQQSGQPQ
+508 KQQLDSPQ

-524 APKAASGKTG
+524 APKMAPAKADK
-534 TSAATGGLAGA
+534 SAVT
-545 GAATAAAKEW
+545 GAAAAGVGTAAAAAAAEKKRE
-555 QRDKAQP
+555 KAQP
-562 AKAPQPASNKQKA
+562 SKKQHPALEKPQAKAA
-575 PVAPDQAHPAA
+575 PRQSQQAA
-586 QKPATQKLSAP
+586 QKPASQQASATQV
-597 QEDTKSKYPLQ
+597 DTKSKYPLQ
-608 KQTNEPE
+608 KQAKDPE
-615 ALATPPESKVVKKKR
+615 ALATPPESMVVKKKR
-630 HARLRQVK
+630 HARLHQVK

-682 LVREFRTSGRISLKD
+682 LVREFLTSGTISLKD

-777 VIWPLLITGIFLISR
+777 VIWPLLITGVFLISR
-792 HKPRRL
+792 RKPRRL
-798 PILVSTLLA
+798 PILVATVLA
-807 LGSAVAM
+807 IGSAVAM
-814 ALIFVPG
+814 ALIYVPG

-847 MTSTQSNPQADSWA
+847 MTSTKSDPQADSWA

-870 AGVIGTLALIGYG
+870 AGIIGTLALIGYG

-892 AEFTYRGGLFLT
+892 AEITYRGGLFLT

-918 YGPMTPL
+918 SGPMTPL

-994 GYKKTWK
+994 SYKKTWK

-1035 VVYGVINSSDKTELE
+1035 VVYGVVNSSDKTELE

-1072 AAPQPPVAGDT
+1072 AAPQPPAEDNDNKAAAK
-1083 DKDNSKNTKT
+1083 DKKT

-1099 KDITAI
+1099 KDITAV

-1142 QLKDSGKLRDTVF
+1142 QLKDSGQLRDTVF

-1174 IIGKDRT
+1174 IIGEDHT

-1186 PYGDREWMS
+1186 PYGDREWMA
-1195 QSQQDVLDAAREY
+1195 QSQQDVLDAAKEY
-1208 DNVYVADWCGHA
+1208 DNVYIADWCGHA
-1220 QSDPAILYSDG
+1220 QSNPEILYSDG

-1237 RTGEYSDAFYEAL
+1237 RTGEYSDAFYDAL
-1250 ERYSNYDKTVSSQC
+1250 KQYSTGDKTVSSQC

>member
-12 KKPGRSDEPRPSVYQ
+12 KKPGRSNEPRTPVYQ
-27 AVKPKAGSTSTSR
+27 PVPPKAGSTSA
-40 PSENKA
+40 PQAPNNKD

-52 DNTESTTGAK
+52 ANTESTTGAQ
-62 STTPQGKS
+62 STEPKGKPQDRTDKDSES
-70 KDHSAQE
+70 KN
-77 VQSKDQAKK
+77 QAKQSPARK
-86 TPAGKPAKATE
+86 PTPTKPAQASE
-97 SKPTAAKDT
+97 SKPAAAKPKGAKPTAKPAAKDT
-106 ARPEAAKPH
+106 TRPSTEKSQASKATSTKPQQAKSTSPSPAAKAPKAKPAAQGSAAKP
-115 SGTTQSAK
+115 SAA
-123 SQRTK
+123 QQNK
-128 AGSQSPVDKA
+128 AESSPKA
-138 AKDKPA
+138 AVKKQ
-144 SQNSASKPAVAKQ
+144 QNSPTQ
-157 SKPEASPQSA
+157 D
-167 AAEKQQQSNAEEKK
+167 KK

-189 VQRPRRSASFSST
+189 VQRPRRGASFST
-202 TSPSSPKAD
+202 TPSKSSPK
-211 SARDTPPKTES
+211 TPSTRSNSPK
-222 KPGKKPSQ
+222 P
-230 QGAAKPLQQ
+230 AAKPVTQPSQKGAVKPAQQ
-239 ARPAAQQPEKTPK
+239 ARPSAEKPKQAPK
-252 PSTSPN
+252 PSSSSSA
-258 PKKPSPKPA
+258 KKA
-267 SPRPSAAQAQAPSKP
+267 SPQP
-282 AKQQKAKPQ
+282 AKPQ
-291 QAKPATAKPAAA
+291 KSQPANAKPATA
-303 KPTTAKPAAG
+303 
-313 QQQKTQNPRPQER
+313 QQQAQKPRSPKRMPANSAKQQPQP
-326 RQEDTAKK
+326 QPTPKK
-334 TTQPR
+334 NAP
-339 PASKKKAQPSKGSQA
+339 PSKPSRPSKGQGPA
-354 SKSKGETRTPSTAN
+354 RTPRTAK
-368 QKAAPQ
+368 QKATPQ
-374 ASAPKTATQKKS
+374 ASAPSTSAPKKG
-386 TTAPTPKASAPKTG
+386 TTAPKPKVAAPKTASKPSQQKAG
-400 TAPSLQPT
+400 VAQNQTADNVNKVVQPKSQQGAPSKGNLPRQEAKKQQP
-408 RSTQN
+408 
-413 MAAHN
+413 
-418 RDKVAQPKK
+418 QPKAK
-427 DQSGSSQ
+427 
-434 SSLDKQQEQRPQ
+434 E
-446 PQSKASTPQDK
+446 ATPQNEAK
-457 APQDKAR
+457 KVS
-464 KTTKRRPDVKPSD
+464 KRRPQVKPSD

-482 ARKSQQVGTPTSAQ
+482 ARKSQQVGTPTPAQ
-496 QKPPRTVPKPKA
+496 QKPSRAAQKPKA
-508 KQQSGQPQ
+508 KQQPAPSQ

-524 APKAASGKTG
+524 APKTAPAKADK
-534 TSAATGGLAGA
+534 SAATGSAAAGA
-545 GAATAAAKEW
+545 GTAAAAAAAEKKRE
-555 QRDKAQP
+555 KAQP
-562 AKAPQPASNKQKA
+562 PKKQHPAPEKPQAKAAPRQPQQ
-575 PVAPDQAHPAA
+575 AA
-586 QKPATQKLSAP
+586 QKPASQK
-597 QEDTKSKYPLQ
+597 DTKSKYPLQ
-608 KQTNEPE
+608 KQAKDPE

-682 LVREFRTSGRISLKD
+682 LVREFRTSGTISLKD

-777 VIWPLLITGIFLISR
+777 VIWPLLITGVFLISR
-792 HKPRRL
+792 RKPRRL
-798 PILVSTLLA
+798 PILVAAVLA
-807 LGSAVAM
+807 IGSAVAM
-814 ALIFVPG
+814 ALIYVPG

-847 MTSTQSNPQADSWA
+847 MTSTKSDPQADSWA

-870 AGVIGTLALIGYG
+870 AGIIGTLALIGYG

-892 AEFTYRGGLFLT
+892 AEITYRGGLFLT

-1072 AAPQPPVAGDT
+1072 AAPQPPAEDND
-1083 DKDNSKNTKT
+1083 DKAAAKDKKT

-1099 KDITAI
+1099 KDITAV

-1142 QLKDSGKLRDTVF
+1142 QLKDSGQLRDTVF

-1174 IIGKDRT
+1174 IIGEDHT
-1181 VVMAV
+1181 IVMAV
-1186 PYGDREWMS
+1186 PYGDREWMV
-1195 QSQQDVLDAAREY
+1195 QSQQDVLDAAKEY

-1220 QSDPAILYSDG
+1220 QSNPEILYSDG

-1237 RTGEYSDAFYEAL
+1237 RTGEYSDAFYDAL
-1250 ERYSNYDKTVSSQC
+1250 KQYSNGDKTVSSQC

>member
-12 KKPGRSDEPRPSVYQ
+12 KKPGRSNEPRTPVYQ
-27 AVKPKAGSTSTSR
+27 PVPPKAGSTSA
-40 PSENKA
+40 PQAPNNKD

-52 DNTESTTGAK
+52 ANTESTTGAQ
-62 STTPQGKS
+62 STEPKGKPQDRTDKDSES
-70 KDHSAQE
+70 KN
-77 VQSKDQAKK
+77 QAKQSPARK
-86 TPAGKPAKATE
+86 PTPTKPAQASE
-97 SKPTAAKDT
+97 SKPAAAKPKGAKPTAKPAAKDT
-106 ARPEAAKPH
+106 TRPSTEKSQASKSTSAKPQQPKSTSPSPAAKAPKAKPAAQKSAAKP
-115 SGTTQSAK
+115 SAA
-123 SQRTK
+123 QQNK
-128 AGSQSPVDKA
+128 AESSPKA
-138 AKDKPA
+138 AIKKQ
-144 SQNSASKPAVAKQ
+144 QNSPAQ
-157 SKPEASPQSA
+157 D
-167 AAEKQQQSNAEEKK
+167 KK

-189 VQRPRRSASFSST
+189 VQRPRRGASFST
-202 TSPSSPKAD
+202 TPSKNSPKTP
-211 SARDTPPKTES
+211 SARSNSPKL
-222 KPGKKPSQ
+222 
-230 QGAAKPLQQ
+230 AAKPVTQPPQKGTVKPAQQ
-239 ARPAAQQPEKTPK
+239 ARPSADKPKQAPK
-252 PSTSPN
+252 PSSSSSA
-258 PKKPSPKPA
+258 KKA
-267 SPRPSAAQAQAPSKP
+267 SPQP
-282 AKQQKAKPQ
+282 AKPQ
-291 QAKPATAKPAAA
+291 KSQPANAKPATD
-303 KPTTAKPAAG
+303 
-313 QQQKTQNPRPQER
+313 QQQAQKPRSPKRVPANSTKQQPQP
-326 RQEDTAKK
+326 QPAPKK
-334 TTQPR
+334 D
-339 PASKKKAQPSKGSQA
+339 AQPSKPSQP
-354 SKSKGETRTPSTAN
+354 SKGQGPARTPSTTK

-374 ASAPKTATQKKS
+374 ASAPSTPAPKKG
-386 TTAPTPKASAPKTG
+386 TTAPKPKVAAPKTAADASQQKAG
-400 TAPSLQPT
+400 AAQNQTADNGNKVVQPKSQQGAPSKDKLPKQQAQKQQP
-408 RSTQN
+408 
-413 MAAHN
+413 
-418 RDKVAQPKK
+418 QPKAK
-427 DQSGSSQ
+427 
-434 SSLDKQQEQRPQ
+434 E
-446 PQSKASTPQDK
+446 ATPQNEAK
-457 APQDKAR
+457 KV
-464 KTTKRRPDVKPSD
+464 TKRRPEVKPSD

-482 ARKSQQVGTPTSAQ
+482 ARKSQQVGTPTPAQ
-496 QKPPRTVPKPKA
+496 QKPSRAAQKPKA
-508 KQQSGQPQ
+508 KQQPDPSQ

-524 APKAASGKTG
+524 APNTKPAKAGK
-534 TSAATGGLAGA
+534 SAATGAAAAEAG
-545 GAATAAAKEW
+545 TAAAAAAADKKRE
-555 QRDKAQP
+555 KAQP
-562 AKAPQPASNKQKA
+562 SKEQHPAPEKPQAKAAPRQPQQ
-575 PVAPDQAHPAA
+575 AA
-586 QKPATQKLSAP
+586 QKPASQK
-597 QEDTKSKYPLQ
+597 DTKSKYPLQ
-608 KQTNEPE
+608 KQAKDPE

-682 LVREFRTSGRISLKD
+682 LVREFRTSGTISLKD

-777 VIWPLLITGIFLISR
+777 VIWPLLITGVFLISR
-792 HKPRRL
+792 RKPRRL
-798 PILVSTLLA
+798 PILVAAVLA
-807 LGSAVAM
+807 IGSAVAM
-814 ALIFVPG
+814 ALIYVPG

-847 MTSTQSNPQADSWA
+847 MTSTKSDPQADSWA

-870 AGVIGTLALIGYG
+870 AGIIGTLALIGYG

-892 AEFTYRGGLFLT
+892 AEITYRGGLFLT

-1064 NAPAQPND
+1064 NAPAQPNNT
-1072 AAPQPPVAGDT
+1072 APQPPAEDND
-1083 DKDNSKNTKT
+1083 DKAAAKDKKT

-1099 KDITAI
+1099 KDITAV

-1142 QLKDSGKLRDTVF
+1142 QLKDSGQLRDTVF

-1174 IIGKDRT
+1174 IIGEDHT
-1181 VVMAV
+1181 IVMAV
-1186 PYGDREWMS
+1186 PYGDREWMA
-1195 QSQQDVLDAAREY
+1195 QSQQDVLDAAKEY

-1220 QSDPAILYSDG
+1220 QSNPEILYSDG

-1237 RTGEYSDAFYEAL
+1237 RTGEYSDAFYDAL
-1250 ERYSNYDKTVSSQC
+1250 KQYSNGDKTVSSQC

>member
-12 KKPGRSDEPRPSVYQ
+12 KKPGRSNEPRTPVYQ
-27 AVKPKAGSTSTSR
+27 PVQRKAGSTSA
-40 PSENKA
+40 PQAPNKKD

-52 DNTESTTGAK
+52 ANTESTAGAQ
-62 STTPQGKS
+62 STEPKGKPEDRTAKDGES
-70 KDHSAQE
+70 KN
-77 VQSKDQAKK
+77 QAKQAPARK
-86 TPAGKPAKATE
+86 PTPTKPAQASE
-97 SKPTAAKDT
+97 SKPAAPQPKDAKPAAKPAAKDT
-106 ARPEAAKPH
+106 TRPSTEKSQAHKATSAKPQQPKSTSPSPAAKVPKAKPAAQKSAAKP
-115 SGTTQSAK
+115 SATQE
-123 SQRTK
+123 TK
-128 AGSQSPVDKA
+128 AESSPKA
-138 AKDKPA
+138 AVK
-144 SQNSASKPAVAKQ
+144 
-157 SKPEASPQSA
+157 
-167 AAEKQQQSNAEEKK
+167 KQQDSPAQDKK

-189 VQRPRRSASFSST
+189 VQRPRRGASFSTTPSKNSPRT
-202 TSPSSPKAD
+202 PSARSTSPKPAAKPVTQPSQKGAVKPAQQARPRAEKPKQAPKPSSSSSAKKASPHPAKPQKSQPANSKPATDQQQAQKPRSPKQIPANSAKEQPQPQSTPMKSAQPSKPSQPSKGQG
-211 SARDTPPKTES
+211 SARTLGTAKQKAAPPASAPNAPAPKKGTATPKSKVAAPKTAS
-222 KPGKKPSQ
+222 DPSQQKAGAAQNQTAHKGNKVVRPKSQ
-230 QGAAKPLQQ
+230 QGA
-239 ARPAAQQPEKTPK
+239 
-252 PSTSPN
+252 
-258 PKKPSPKPA
+258 
-267 SPRPSAAQAQAPSKP
+267 PSKGNLP
-282 AKQQKAKPQ
+282 TQ
-291 QAKPATAKPAAA
+291 QAK
-303 KPTTAKPAAG
+303 
-313 QQQKTQNPRPQER
+313 
-326 RQEDTAKK
+326 
-334 TTQPR
+334 
-339 PASKKKAQPSKGSQA
+339 
-354 SKSKGETRTPSTAN
+354 
-368 QKAAPQ
+368 
-374 ASAPKTATQKKS
+374 
-386 TTAPTPKASAPKTG
+386 
-400 TAPSLQPT
+400 
-408 RSTQN
+408 
-413 MAAHN
+413 
-418 RDKVAQPKK
+418 
-427 DQSGSSQ
+427 
-434 SSLDKQQEQRPQ
+434 KQQPQ
-446 PQSKASTPQDK
+446 PEAKETTPQDNAK
-457 APQDKAR
+457 KVS
-464 KTTKRRPDVKPSD
+464 KRRPQVKPSD

-482 ARKSQQVGTPTSAQ
+482 ARKSQQVGTLTPAQ
-496 QKPPRTVPKPKA
+496 QKPSRAAQKPKA
-508 KQQSGQPQ
+508 KQQPDSPQ

-524 APKAASGKTG
+524 APKMAPAKADK
-534 TSAATGGLAGA
+534 SAATGAAAAGV
-545 GAATAAAKEW
+545 GTAAAAAAEKKRE
-555 QRDKAQP
+555 KAQP
-562 AKAPQPASNKQKA
+562 SKEEHPAPEKPQAKAAPRQPQQ
-575 PVAPDQAHPAA
+575 AA
-586 QKPATQKLSAP
+586 QKPASQQASATQV
-597 QEDTKSKYPLQ
+597 DTKSKYPLQ
-608 KQTNEPE
+608 KQAKDPE

-682 LVREFRTSGRISLKD
+682 LVREFRTSGTISLKD

-735 FLGTLFFVNNWT
+735 FLGTLFFINNWT

-777 VIWPLLITGIFLISR
+777 VIWPLLITGVFLISR
-792 HKPRRL
+792 RKPRRL
-798 PILVSTLLA
+798 PIFIATVLA
-807 LGSAVAM
+807 IGSAVAM
-814 ALIFVPG
+814 ALIYVPG

-847 MTSTQSNPQADSWA
+847 MTSTKSDPQADSWA

-870 AGVIGTLALIGYG
+870 AGIIGTLALIGYG

-892 AEFTYRGGLFLT
+892 AEITYRGGLFLT

-1035 VVYGVINSSDKTELE
+1035 VVYGVVNSSDKTELE

-1064 NAPAQPND
+1064 NAPVQPNN
-1072 AAPQPPVAGDT
+1072 AAPQPPAEAEDQSSSK
-1083 DKDNSKNTKT
+1083 DKKT

-1099 KDITAI
+1099 KDITAV

-1128 DVSRHYTAGIQILQ
+1128 DVSRHYTAGIQVLQ
-1142 QLKDSGKLRDTVF
+1142 QLKDSGQLRDTVF

-1181 VVMAV
+1181 IVMAV

-1195 QSQQDVLDAAREY
+1195 QSQQDVIDAAKEY
-1208 DNVYVADWCGHA
+1208 DNVYIADWCGHA
-1220 QSDPAILYSDG
+1220 QSNPEILYSDG

-1237 RTGEYSDAFYEAL
+1237 RTGEYSDAFYDAL
-1250 ERYSNYDKTVSSQC
+1250 KQYSTGEKTVSSQC

>member
-12 KKPGRSDEPRPSVYQ
+12 KKPGRSNEPRTPVYQ
-27 AVKPKAGSTSTSR
+27 PVQPKAGSTSAPQT
-40 PSENKA
+40 PNKKD

-52 DNTESTTGAK
+52 ANTESTTGAQSAEPK
-62 STTPQGKS
+62 GKPQDRTAKDGES
-70 KDHSAQE
+70 KN
-77 VQSKDQAKK
+77 QAKQAPARK
-86 TPAGKPAKATE
+86 PTPTKPAQASEPKSAAA
-97 SKPTAAKDT
+97 KPKDAKPAAKPAAKDT
-106 ARPEAAKPH
+106 TRPNTEKPQASKVTSAKPQQPKSTSPSPAAKAPKTKPAAQKSAAKP
-115 SGTTQSAK
+115 SAA
-123 SQRTK
+123 QQNK
-128 AGSQSPVDKA
+128 AESSPKA
-138 AKDKPA
+138 AVK
-144 SQNSASKPAVAKQ
+144 
-157 SKPEASPQSA
+157 
-167 AAEKQQQSNAEEKK
+167 KQQDSPAQDKK

-189 VQRPRRSASFSST
+189 VQRPRRGASFSTTPSKNSPKTPSARST
-202 TSPSSPKAD
+202 STKPAAKPVTQPSQKGAVKPAQQARPSAQKPKQAPKPSSSSSAKKASPQPAKPQKSQPANSKPATDQQPTQKPRSPKQVPANSAKQQPQPQPTPMKSAQPSKPSQPSKGQG
-211 SARDTPPKTES
+211 SARTPGAAKQKAAPPASAPSAPAPKKGTTTPKSKIAAPKTAS
-222 KPGKKPSQ
+222 DPSQQKAGAAQNQTAHKGNKVVQPKSQ
-230 QGAAKPLQQ
+230 QGA
-239 ARPAAQQPEKTPK
+239 
-252 PSTSPN
+252 
-258 PKKPSPKPA
+258 
-267 SPRPSAAQAQAPSKP
+267 PSKGNLP
-282 AKQQKAKPQ
+282 TQ
-291 QAKPATAKPAAA
+291 QAKK
-303 KPTTAKPAAG
+303 
-313 QQQKTQNPRPQER
+313 QQPQ
-326 RQEDTAKK
+326 
-334 TTQPR
+334 
-339 PASKKKAQPSKGSQA
+339 
-354 SKSKGETRTPSTAN
+354 
-368 QKAAPQ
+368 
-374 ASAPKTATQKKS
+374 
-386 TTAPTPKASAPKTG
+386 PKAKET
-400 TAPSLQPT
+400 
-408 RSTQN
+408 
-413 MAAHN
+413 
-418 RDKVAQPKK
+418 
-427 DQSGSSQ
+427 
-434 SSLDKQQEQRPQ
+434 
-446 PQSKASTPQDK
+446 TPQDNAK
-457 APQDKAR
+457 QV
-464 KTTKRRPDVKPSD
+464 TKRRPQVKPSD

-482 ARKSQQVGTPTSAQ
+482 ARKSQQVGTPTPAQ
-496 QKPPRTVPKPKA
+496 QKPSRAAQKPKA
-508 KQQSGQPQ
+508 KQQPDSPQ
-516 PKKAEPQA
+516 AKKAEPQA
-524 APKAASGKTG
+524 APKMAPAKPDK
-534 TSAATGGLAGA
+534 SAATGAAAAGA
-545 GAATAAAKEW
+545 GTAAAAAAAEKKRE
-555 QRDKAQP
+555 KAQP
-562 AKAPQPASNKQKA
+562 SKKQHPAPEKPQAKAAPRQPQQ
-575 PVAPDQAHPAA
+575 AA
-586 QKPATQKLSAP
+586 QKPASQQASATQV
-597 QEDTKSKYPLQ
+597 DTKSKYPLQ
-608 KQTNEPE
+608 KQAKDPE

-682 LVREFRTSGRISLKD
+682 LVREFRTSGTISLKD

-777 VIWPLLITGIFLISR
+777 VIWPLLITGVFLISR
-792 HKPRRL
+792 RKPRRL
-798 PILVSTLLA
+798 PIFVATVLA
-807 LGSAVAM
+807 IGSAVAM
-814 ALIFVPG
+814 ALIYVPG

-847 MTSTQSNPQADSWA
+847 MTSTKSDPQADSWA

-870 AGVIGTLALIGYG
+870 AGIIGTLALIGYG

-892 AEFTYRGGLFLT
+892 AEITYRGGLFLT

-1035 VVYGVINSSDKTELE
+1035 VVYGVVNSSDKTELE

-1072 AAPQPPVAGDT
+1072 AAPQPPAEDND
-1083 DKDNSKNTKT
+1083 DKAAAKDKKT

-1099 KDITAI
+1099 KDITAV

-1111 ASSGAL
+1111 AASGAL

-1142 QLKDSGKLRDTVF
+1142 QLKDSGQLRDTVF

-1174 IIGKDRT
+1174 IIGEDHT

-1186 PYGDREWMS
+1186 PYGDREWMA
-1195 QSQQDVLDAAREY
+1195 QSQQDVLDAAKEY
-1208 DNVYVADWCGHA
+1208 DNVYIADWCGHA
-1220 QSDPAILYSDG
+1220 QSNPEILYSDG

-1237 RTGEYSDAFYEAL
+1237 HTGEYSDAFYDAL
-1250 ERYSNYDKTVSSQC
+1250 KQYSTGDKTVSSQC
-1264 VPQ
+1264 APQ

>member
-12 KKPGRSDEPRPSVYQ
+12 KKPGRSNEPRTPVYQ
-27 AVKPKAGSTSTSR
+27 PVQPKAGSTSAPQT
-40 PSENKA
+40 PNKKD

-52 DNTESTTGAK
+52 ASTESTTGAQSSEPKGKPQDRTAKDGESTKQAKQAPARKTTPTKPAQASEAKPAAPKPKDTKPAAKPAAKGTTRPSTENPQASKATSAKPQQTK
-62 STTPQGKS
+62 STSKS
-70 KDHSAQE
+70 PAAKAPKAKPAAQE
-77 VQSKDQAKK
+77 SA
-86 TPAGKPAKATE
+86 A
-97 SKPTAAKDT
+97 KPTAAQ
-106 ARPEAAKPH
+106 
-115 SGTTQSAK
+115 QS
-123 SQRTK
+123 K
-128 AGSQSPVDKA
+128 AESTPKA
-138 AKDKPA
+138 AIK
-144 SQNSASKPAVAKQ
+144 
-157 SKPEASPQSA
+157 
-167 AAEKQQQSNAEEKK
+167 KQQDSPAQDKK

-189 VQRPRRSASFSST
+189 VQRPRRGASFST
-202 TSPSSPKAD
+202 TPSKSSPKTP
-211 SARDTPPKTES
+211 SARSNSPKPVS
-222 KPGKKPSQ
+222 QPSQ
-230 QGAAKPLQQ
+230 KGTVKPAQQ
-239 ARPAAQQPEKTPK
+239 AQPTTQKPKQTPK
-252 PSTSPN
+252 PSSSSSA
-258 PKKPSPKPA
+258 KKA
-267 SPRPSAAQAQAPSKP
+267 SPQSAQPQKSQPAKSKPTTGQQQAQKPRSSKQVP
-282 AKQQKAKPQ
+282 ANSAKQQPQ
-291 QAKPATAKPAAA
+291 PQ
-303 KPTTAKPAAG
+303 PTP
-313 QQQKTQNPRPQER
+313 
-326 RQEDTAKK
+326 KK
-334 TTQPR
+334 N
-339 PASKKKAQPSKGSQA
+339 AQPSKPSQP
-354 SKSKGETRTPSTAN
+354 SKGQGSARTPGAAK
-368 QKAAPQ
+368 QKAASQ
-374 ASAPKTATQKKS
+374 ASAPS
-386 TTAPTPKASAPKTG
+386 APTPKKGTTAPKPKVAAPKTPADASQQKAG
-400 TAPSLQPT
+400 PAQNKTAD
-408 RSTQN
+408 N
-413 MAAHN
+413 GN
-418 RDKVAQPKK
+418 KVVQPKSQQGTPSK
-427 DQSGSSQ
+427 DEKSKKQAK
-434 SSLDKQQEQRPQ
+434 KQQPQ
-446 PQSKASTPQDK
+446 PKAKEATPQNK
-457 APQDKAR
+457 AKKA
-464 KTTKRRPDVKPSD
+464 TKRRPQVKPSD

-482 ARKSQQVGTPTSAQ
+482 ARKSQQVGTPTPAQ
-496 QKPPRTVPKPKA
+496 QKPSRATPKPKA
-508 KQQSGQPQ
+508 KQQPEQPQ

-524 APKAASGKTG
+524 APKTAPAKPDK
-534 TSAATGGLAGA
+534 SAATGAVAAGA
-545 GAATAAAKEW
+545 GTAAAAAAEKKRE
-555 QRDKAQP
+555 KAQP
-562 AKAPQPASNKQKA
+562 SKEQHPAPEKPQAKAAPRQPQQ
-575 PVAPDQAHPAA
+575 AA
-586 QKPATQKLSAP
+586 QKPASQKASITQV
-597 QEDTKSKYPLQ
+597 DTKSKYPLQ
-608 KQTNEPE
+608 KQAKDPE

-682 LVREFRTSGRISLKD
+682 LVREFRTSGTISLKD

-777 VIWPLLITGIFLISR
+777 VFWPLLITGVFLISR
-792 HKPRRL
+792 RKPRRL
-798 PILVSTLLA
+798 PILVAAVLA
-807 LGSAVAM
+807 IGSAVAM
-814 ALIFVPG
+814 ALIYVPG

-842 VLSLL
+842 VLSLQ
-847 MTSTQSNPQADSWA
+847 MTSTKSDPQADSWA

-870 AGVIGTLALIGYG
+870 AGIIGTLALIGYG
-883 AQLFLMPDD
+883 VQLFLMPDD
-892 AEFTYRGGLFLT
+892 AEITYRGGLFLT

-1035 VVYGVINSSDKTELE
+1035 VVYGVVNSSDKTELE

-1072 AAPQPPVAGDT
+1072 AAPQPPAEDND
-1083 DKDNSKNTKT
+1083 DKAAAKDKKT

-1099 KDITAI
+1099 KDITAV

-1142 QLKDSGKLRDTVF
+1142 QLKDSGQLRDTVF

-1174 IIGKDRT
+1174 IIGEDHT

-1186 PYGDREWMS
+1186 PYGDREWMA
-1195 QSQQDVLDAAREY
+1195 QSQQDVLDAAKEY
-1208 DNVYVADWCGHA
+1208 DNVYIADWCGHA
-1220 QSDPAILYSDG
+1220 QSNPEILYSDG

-1237 RTGEYSDAFYEAL
+1237 RTGGYSDAFYDAL
-1250 ERYSNYDKTVSSQC
+1250 KQYSNGDKTVSSQC

>member
-12 KKPGRSDEPRPSVYQ
+12 KKPGRSNEPRTPVYQ
-27 AVKPKAGSTSTSR
+27 PVQPKAGSSSAPQT
-40 PSENKA
+40 PNKKD

-52 DNTESTTGAK
+52 ASTESTTGAQSSEPKGKPQDRTAKDGESTKQAKQAPARKTTPTKPAQASEAKPAAPKPKDTKPAAKPAAKGTTRPSTENPQASKATSAKPQQTK
-62 STTPQGKS
+62 STSKS
-70 KDHSAQE
+70 PAAKAPKAKPAAQE
-77 VQSKDQAKK
+77 SA
-86 TPAGKPAKATE
+86 A
-97 SKPTAAKDT
+97 KPTAAQ
-106 ARPEAAKPH
+106 
-115 SGTTQSAK
+115 QS
-123 SQRTK
+123 K
-128 AGSQSPVDKA
+128 AESTPKA
-138 AKDKPA
+138 AIK
-144 SQNSASKPAVAKQ
+144 
-157 SKPEASPQSA
+157 
-167 AAEKQQQSNAEEKK
+167 KQQDSPAQDKK

-189 VQRPRRSASFSST
+189 VQRPRRGASFST
-202 TSPSSPKAD
+202 TPSKSSPKTP
-211 SARDTPPKTES
+211 SARSNSPKPVS
-222 KPGKKPSQ
+222 QPSQ
-230 QGAAKPLQQ
+230 KGTVKPAQQ
-239 ARPAAQQPEKTPK
+239 AQPTTQKPKQTPK
-252 PSTSPN
+252 PSSSSSA
-258 PKKPSPKPA
+258 KKA
-267 SPRPSAAQAQAPSKP
+267 SPQSAQPQKSQPAKSKPTTGQQQAQKPRSSKQVP
-282 AKQQKAKPQ
+282 ANSAKQQPQ
-291 QAKPATAKPAAA
+291 PQ
-303 KPTTAKPAAG
+303 PTP
-313 QQQKTQNPRPQER
+313 
-326 RQEDTAKK
+326 KK
-334 TTQPR
+334 N
-339 PASKKKAQPSKGSQA
+339 AQPSKPSQP
-354 SKSKGETRTPSTAN
+354 SKGQGSARTPGAAK
-368 QKAAPQ
+368 QKAASQ
-374 ASAPKTATQKKS
+374 ASAPS
-386 TTAPTPKASAPKTG
+386 APTPKKGTTAPKPKVAAPKTPADASQQKAG
-400 TAPSLQPT
+400 PAQNKTAD
-408 RSTQN
+408 N
-413 MAAHN
+413 GN
-418 RDKVAQPKK
+418 KVVQPKSQQGTPSK
-427 DQSGSSQ
+427 DEKSKKQAK
-434 SSLDKQQEQRPQ
+434 KQQPQ
-446 PQSKASTPQDK
+446 PKAKEATPQNK
-457 APQDKAR
+457 AKKA
-464 KTTKRRPDVKPSD
+464 TKRRPQVKPSD

-482 ARKSQQVGTPTSAQ
+482 ARKSQQVGTPTPAQ
-496 QKPPRTVPKPKA
+496 QKPSRATPKPKA
-508 KQQSGQPQ
+508 KQQPEQPQ

-524 APKAASGKTG
+524 APKTAPAKPDK
-534 TSAATGGLAGA
+534 SAATGAVAAGA
-545 GAATAAAKEW
+545 GTAAAAAAEKKRE
-555 QRDKAQP
+555 KAQP
-562 AKAPQPASNKQKA
+562 SKEQHPAPEKPQAKAAPRQPQQ
-575 PVAPDQAHPAA
+575 AA
-586 QKPATQKLSAP
+586 QKPASQKASITQV
-597 QEDTKSKYPLQ
+597 DTKSKYPLQ
-608 KQTNEPE
+608 KQAKDPE

-682 LVREFRTSGRISLKD
+682 LVREFRTSGTISLKD

-777 VIWPLLITGIFLISR
+777 VFWPLLITGVFLISR
-792 HKPRRL
+792 RKPRRL
-798 PILVSTLLA
+798 PILVAAVLA
-807 LGSAVAM
+807 IGSAVAM
-814 ALIFVPG
+814 ALIYVPG

-842 VLSLL
+842 VLSLQ
-847 MTSTQSNPQADSWA
+847 MTSTKSDPQADSWA

-870 AGVIGTLALIGYG
+870 AGIIGTVALIGYG
-883 AQLFLMPDD
+883 VQLFLMPDD
-892 AEFTYRGGLFLT
+892 AEITYRGGLFLT

-1035 VVYGVINSSDKTELE
+1035 VVYGVVNSSDKTELE

-1072 AAPQPPVAGDT
+1072 AAPQPPAEDND
-1083 DKDNSKNTKT
+1083 DKAAAKDKKT

-1099 KDITAI
+1099 KDITAV

-1142 QLKDSGKLRDTVF
+1142 QLKDSGQLRDTVF

-1174 IIGKDRT
+1174 IIGEDHT

-1186 PYGDREWMS
+1186 PYGDREWMA
-1195 QSQQDVLDAAREY
+1195 QSQQDVLDAAKEY
-1208 DNVYVADWCGHA
+1208 DNVYIADWCGHA
-1220 QSDPAILYSDG
+1220 QSNPEILYSDG

-1237 RTGEYSDAFYEAL
+1237 RTGGYSDAFYDAL
-1250 ERYSNYDKTVSSQC
+1250 KQYSNGDKTVSSQC

>member
-12 KKPGRSDEPRPSVYQ
+12 KKPGRSNEPRTPVYQ
-27 AVKPKAGSTSTSR
+27 PVQPKAGSTSAPQT
-40 PSENKA
+40 PNKKD

-52 DNTESTTGAK
+52 ADTESTTGAQ
-62 STTPQGKS
+62 STAPMGKPQDRTAKDGES
-70 KDHSAQE
+70 KH
-77 VQSKDQAKK
+77 QAKQAPARK
-86 TPAGKPAKATE
+86 PTPTKPAQTSE
-97 SKPTAAKDT
+97 SEPA
-106 ARPEAAKPH
+106 AAKPKDAKPAAKPAAK
-115 SGTTQSAK
+115 GTTRPSTEKSQASKATSAK
-123 SQRTK
+123 PQQAKSTSPSPAAKAPKAKPAAQGSAAKPSAAQQTK
-128 AGSQSPVDKA
+128 AESSPKA
-138 AKDKPA
+138 AVKKQ
-144 SQNSASKPAVAKQ
+144 QNSPAQ
-157 SKPEASPQSA
+157 D
-167 AAEKQQQSNAEEKK
+167 KK

-189 VQRPRRSASFSST
+189 VQRPRRGASFST
-202 TSPSSPKAD
+202 TPSKNSPKTP
-211 SARDTPPKTES
+211 SARSNSPK
-222 KPGKKPSQ
+222 P
-230 QGAAKPLQQ
+230 AAKPVTQPSQKGTVKPAQQ
-239 ARPAAQQPEKTPK
+239 ARPSAEKPKQAPK
-252 PSTSPN
+252 PSSSSVKKASPQPAQPQKSQPAN
-258 PKKPSPKPA
+258 SKPATDQQQAQKPRSPKPVPA
-267 SPRPSAAQAQAPSKP
+267 NS
-282 AKQQKAKPQ
+282 AKQQPQ
-291 QAKPATAKPAAA
+291 PQPAPK
-303 KPTTAKPAAG
+303 
-313 QQQKTQNPRPQER
+313 
-326 RQEDTAKK
+326 ED
-334 TTQPR
+334 
-339 PASKKKAQPSKGSQA
+339 AQPSKPPQPSRGQ
-354 SKSKGETRTPSTAN
+354 GPTRTPSTAK

-374 ASAPKTATQKKS
+374 TSAPSAPAPKKGTSAPKPKVAAPKTASKPSQEKTGAAQNQTAHNGNKVVQPKSQQRAPSKGNLPTQQAKKQQ
-386 TTAPTPKASAPKTG
+386 PQPKAKET
-400 TAPSLQPT
+400 
-408 RSTQN
+408 
-413 MAAHN
+413 
-418 RDKVAQPKK
+418 
-427 DQSGSSQ
+427 
-434 SSLDKQQEQRPQ
+434 
-446 PQSKASTPQDK
+446 TPQDNAK
-457 APQDKAR
+457 KV
-464 KTTKRRPDVKPSD
+464 TKRRPQVKPSD

-482 ARKSQQVGTPTSAQ
+482 ARKSQQVGTPTPAQ
-496 QKPPRTVPKPKA
+496 QKPSRAAQKPKA
-508 KQQSGQPQ
+508 KQQPDSPQ

-524 APKAASGKTG
+524 APKMAPAKADE
-534 TSAATGGLAGA
+534 SAATGAVAGA
-545 GAATAAAKEW
+545 GAAAAAAAAEKK
-555 QRDKAQP
+555 RKKAQP
-562 AKAPQPASNKQKA
+562 SKTQQPAPEKPQSRATPSQ
-575 PVAPDQAHPAA
+575 PQPAA
-586 QKPATQKLSAP
+586 QKPASQQASAP
-597 QEDTKSKYPLQ
+597 QVDTKSKYPLQ
-608 KQTNEPE
+608 KQAKDPE

-682 LVREFRTSGRISLKD
+682 LVREFRTSGTISLKD

-777 VIWPLLITGIFLISR
+777 VIWPLLITGVFLISR
-792 HKPRRL
+792 RKPRRL
-798 PILVSTLLA
+798 PILVATVLA
-807 LGSAVAM
+807 IGSAVAM
-814 ALIFVPG
+814 ALIYVPG

-847 MTSTQSNPQADSWA
+847 MTSTKSDPQADSWA

-870 AGVIGTLALIGYG
+870 AGIIGTLALIGYG
-883 AQLFLMPDD
+883 TQLFLMPDD
-892 AEFTYRGGLFLT
+892 AEITYRGGLFLT

-1035 VVYGVINSSDKTELE
+1035 VVYGVVNSSDKTELE

-1072 AAPQPPVAGDT
+1072 AAPQPPAEDND
-1083 DKDNSKNTKT
+1083 DKAAAKDKKT

-1099 KDITAI
+1099 KDITAV

-1142 QLKDSGKLRDTVF
+1142 QLKDSGQLRDTVF

-1174 IIGKDRT
+1174 IIGEDHT

-1186 PYGDREWMS
+1186 PYGDREWMA
-1195 QSQQDVLDAAREY
+1195 QSQQDVLDAAKEY
-1208 DNVYVADWCGHA
+1208 DNVYIADWCGHA
-1220 QSDPAILYSDG
+1220 QSNPEILYSDG

-1237 RTGEYSDAFYEAL
+1237 RTGEYSDAFYDAL
-1250 ERYSNYDKTVSSQC
+1250 KQYSTGDKTVSSQC

>member
-12 KKPGRSDEPRPSVYQ
+12 KKPGRSNEPRTPVYQ
-27 AVKPKAGSTSTSR
+27 PVQPKAGSTSATQT
-40 PSENKA
+40 PNKKD

-52 DNTESTTGAK
+52 ASTESTTGAQSSEPKGKPQDRTAKDGESTKQAKQAPARKTTPTKPAQASEAKPAAPKPKDTKPAAKPAAKGTTRPSTENPQASKATSAKPQQTK
-62 STTPQGKS
+62 STSKS
-70 KDHSAQE
+70 PAAKAPKAKPAAQE
-77 VQSKDQAKK
+77 SA
-86 TPAGKPAKATE
+86 A
-97 SKPTAAKDT
+97 KPTAAQ
-106 ARPEAAKPH
+106 
-115 SGTTQSAK
+115 QS
-123 SQRTK
+123 K
-128 AGSQSPVDKA
+128 AESTPKA
-138 AKDKPA
+138 AIK
-144 SQNSASKPAVAKQ
+144 
-157 SKPEASPQSA
+157 
-167 AAEKQQQSNAEEKK
+167 KQQDSPAQDKK

-189 VQRPRRSASFSST
+189 VQRPRRGASFST
-202 TSPSSPKAD
+202 TPSKSSPKTP
-211 SARDTPPKTES
+211 SARSNSPKPVS
-222 KPGKKPSQ
+222 QPSQ
-230 QGAAKPLQQ
+230 KGTVKPAQQ
-239 ARPAAQQPEKTPK
+239 AQPTTQKPKQTPK
-252 PSTSPN
+252 PSSSSSA
-258 PKKPSPKPA
+258 KKA
-267 SPRPSAAQAQAPSKP
+267 SPQSAQPQKSQPAKSKPTTGQQQAQKPRSSKQVP
-282 AKQQKAKPQ
+282 ANSAKQQPQ
-291 QAKPATAKPAAA
+291 PQ
-303 KPTTAKPAAG
+303 PTP
-313 QQQKTQNPRPQER
+313 
-326 RQEDTAKK
+326 KK
-334 TTQPR
+334 N
-339 PASKKKAQPSKGSQA
+339 AQPSKPSQP
-354 SKSKGETRTPSTAN
+354 SKGQGSARTPGAAK
-368 QKAAPQ
+368 QKAASQ
-374 ASAPKTATQKKS
+374 ASAPS
-386 TTAPTPKASAPKTG
+386 APTPKKGTTAPKPKVAAPKTPADASQQKAG
-400 TAPSLQPT
+400 PAQNKTAD
-408 RSTQN
+408 N
-413 MAAHN
+413 GN
-418 RDKVAQPKK
+418 KVVQPKSQQGTPSK
-427 DQSGSSQ
+427 DEKSKKQAK
-434 SSLDKQQEQRPQ
+434 KQQPQ
-446 PQSKASTPQDK
+446 PKAKEATPQNK
-457 APQDKAR
+457 AKKA
-464 KTTKRRPDVKPSD
+464 TKRRPQVKPSD

-482 ARKSQQVGTPTSAQ
+482 ARKSQQVGTPTPAQ
-496 QKPPRTVPKPKA
+496 QKPSRATPKPKA
-508 KQQSGQPQ
+508 KQQPEQPQ

-524 APKAASGKTG
+524 APKTAPAKPDK
-534 TSAATGGLAGA
+534 SAATGAVAAGA
-545 GAATAAAKEW
+545 GTAAAAAAEKKRE
-555 QRDKAQP
+555 KAQP
-562 AKAPQPASNKQKA
+562 SKEQHPAPEKPQAKAAPRQPQQ
-575 PVAPDQAHPAA
+575 AA
-586 QKPATQKLSAP
+586 QKPASQKASITQV
-597 QEDTKSKYPLQ
+597 DTKSKYPLQ
-608 KQTNEPE
+608 KQAKDPE

-682 LVREFRTSGRISLKD
+682 LVREFRTSGTISLKD

-777 VIWPLLITGIFLISR
+777 VFWPLLITGVFLISR
-792 HKPRRL
+792 RKPRRL
-798 PILVSTLLA
+798 PILVAAVLA
-807 LGSAVAM
+807 IGSAVAM
-814 ALIFVPG
+814 ALIYVPG

-847 MTSTQSNPQADSWA
+847 MTSTKSDPQADSWA

-870 AGVIGTLALIGYG
+870 AGIIGTVALIGYG
-883 AQLFLMPDD
+883 VQLFLMPDD
-892 AEFTYRGGLFLT
+892 AEITYRGGLFLT

-961 SDKSWILGLVAV
+961 SDRSWILGLVAV

-1035 VVYGVINSSDKTELE
+1035 VVYGVVNSSDKTELE

-1072 AAPQPPVAGDT
+1072 AAPQPPAENND
-1083 DKDNSKNTKT
+1083 DKAAAKDKKT

-1111 ASSGAL
+1111 ASSDAL

-1142 QLKDSGKLRDTVF
+1142 QLKDSGQLRDTVF

-1161 GPAFPDQIKEALD
+1161 GPAFPDQVKEALD
-1174 IIGKDRT
+1174 IIGEDHT

-1186 PYGDREWMS
+1186 PYGDREWMA
-1195 QSQQDVLDAAREY
+1195 QSQQDVLDAAKKY

-1237 RTGEYSDAFYEAL
+1237 RTGEYSDAFYDAL
-1250 ERYSNYDKTVSSQC
+1250 KQYSTGDKTVSSQC

>member
-12 KKPGRSDEPRPSVYQ
+12 KKPGRSNEPRTPVYQ
-27 AVKPKAGSTSTSR
+27 PVQPKAGSTSAPQT
-40 PSENKA
+40 PNQKD

-52 DNTESTTGAK
+52 ASTESTTGAQSSEPKGKPQDRTAKDGESTKQAKQAPARKTTPTKPAQASEAKPAAPKPKDTKPAAKPAAKGTTRPSTENPQASKATSAKPQQTK
-62 STTPQGKS
+62 STSKS
-70 KDHSAQE
+70 PAAKAPKAKPAAQE
-77 VQSKDQAKK
+77 SA
-86 TPAGKPAKATE
+86 A
-97 SKPTAAKDT
+97 KPTAAQ
-106 ARPEAAKPH
+106 
-115 SGTTQSAK
+115 QS
-123 SQRTK
+123 K
-128 AGSQSPVDKA
+128 AESTPKA
-138 AKDKPA
+138 AIK
-144 SQNSASKPAVAKQ
+144 
-157 SKPEASPQSA
+157 
-167 AAEKQQQSNAEEKK
+167 KQQDSPAQDKK

-189 VQRPRRSASFSST
+189 VQRPRRGASFST
-202 TSPSSPKAD
+202 TPSKSSPKTP
-211 SARDTPPKTES
+211 SARSNSPKPVS
-222 KPGKKPSQ
+222 QPSQ
-230 QGAAKPLQQ
+230 KGTVKPAQQ
-239 ARPAAQQPEKTPK
+239 AQPTTQKPKQTPK
-252 PSTSPN
+252 PSSSSSA
-258 PKKPSPKPA
+258 KKA
-267 SPRPSAAQAQAPSKP
+267 SPQSAQPQKSQPAKSKPTTGQQQAQKPRSSKQVP
-282 AKQQKAKPQ
+282 ANSAKQQPQ
-291 QAKPATAKPAAA
+291 PQ
-303 KPTTAKPAAG
+303 PTP
-313 QQQKTQNPRPQER
+313 
-326 RQEDTAKK
+326 KK
-334 TTQPR
+334 N
-339 PASKKKAQPSKGSQA
+339 AQPSKPSQP
-354 SKSKGETRTPSTAN
+354 SKGQGSARTPGAAK
-368 QKAAPQ
+368 QKAASQ
-374 ASAPKTATQKKS
+374 ASAPS
-386 TTAPTPKASAPKTG
+386 APTPKKGTTAPKPKVAAPKTPADASQQKAG
-400 TAPSLQPT
+400 PAQNKTAD
-408 RSTQN
+408 N
-413 MAAHN
+413 GN
-418 RDKVAQPKK
+418 KVVQPKSQQGTPSK
-427 DQSGSSQ
+427 DEKSKKQAK
-434 SSLDKQQEQRPQ
+434 KQQPQ
-446 PQSKASTPQDK
+446 PKAKEATPQNK
-457 APQDKAR
+457 AKKA
-464 KTTKRRPDVKPSD
+464 TKRRPQVKPSD

-482 ARKSQQVGTPTSAQ
+482 ARKSQQVGTPTPAQ
-496 QKPPRTVPKPKA
+496 QKPSRATPKPKA
-508 KQQSGQPQ
+508 KQQPEQPQ

-524 APKAASGKTG
+524 APKTAPAKPDK
-534 TSAATGGLAGA
+534 SAATGAVAAGA
-545 GAATAAAKEW
+545 GTAAAAAAEKKRE
-555 QRDKAQP
+555 KAQP
-562 AKAPQPASNKQKA
+562 SKEQHPAPEKPQAKAAPRQPQQ
-575 PVAPDQAHPAA
+575 AA
-586 QKPATQKLSAP
+586 QKPASQKASITQV
-597 QEDTKSKYPLQ
+597 DTKSKYPLQ
-608 KQTNEPE
+608 KQAKDPE

-682 LVREFRTSGRISLKD
+682 LVREFRTSGTISLKD

-777 VIWPLLITGIFLISR
+777 VFWPLLITGVFLISR
-792 HKPRRL
+792 RKPRRL
-798 PILVSTLLA
+798 PILVAAVLA
-807 LGSAVAM
+807 IGSAVAM
-814 ALIFVPG
+814 ALIYVPG

-847 MTSTQSNPQADSWA
+847 MTSTKSDPQADSWA

-870 AGVIGTLALIGYG
+870 AGIIGTVALIGYG
-883 AQLFLMPDD
+883 VQLFLMPDD
-892 AEFTYRGGLFLT
+892 AEITYRGGLFLT

-1035 VVYGVINSSDKTELE
+1035 VVYGVVNSSDKTELE

-1059 NQSSN
+1059 NQNSN

-1072 AAPQPPVAGDT
+1072 AAPQPPAEDND
-1083 DKDNSKNTKT
+1083 DKAAAKDKKT

-1099 KDITAI
+1099 KDITAV

-1128 DVSRHYTAGIQILQ
+1128 DVSRHYTAGIQVLQ
-1142 QLKDSGKLRDTVF
+1142 QLRDSGQLRDTVF

-1174 IIGKDRT
+1174 IIGEDHT

-1186 PYGDREWMS
+1186 PYGDREWMA
-1195 QSQQDVLDAAREY
+1195 QSQQDVLDAAKEY
-1208 DNVYVADWCGHA
+1208 DNVYIADWCGHA
-1220 QSDPAILYSDG
+1220 QSNPEILYSDG

-1237 RTGEYSDAFYEAL
+1237 RTGEYSDAFYDAL
-1250 ERYSNYDKTVSSQC
+1250 KQYSNGDKTVSSQC

>member
-62 STTPQGKS
+62 PTTPQGKS
-70 KDHSAQE
+70 QDRTAQEGQPKNQAKATPAKTTETKPAAEGTPRPSTAKPPASQANSAQLRQ
-77 VQSKDQAKK
+77 VKPSSK
-86 TPAGKPAKATE
+86 TPAAKAPKAKPATQKSAP
-97 SKPTAAKDT
+97 KPAGAKQD
-106 ARPEAAKPH
+106 AP
-115 SGTTQSAK
+115 GV
-123 SQRTK
+123 
-128 AGSQSPVDKA
+128 SPKA
-138 AKDKPA
+138 ATK
-144 SQNSASKPAVAKQ
+144 KQ
-157 SKPEASPQSA
+157 KESRAQ
-167 AAEKQQQSNAEEKK
+167 EKK
-181 PQRKAHEP
+181 PQRNAHEP
-189 VQRPRRSASFSST
+189 VQRPRRGANFST
-202 TSPSSPKAD
+202 TPSQTGRKAD
-211 SARDTPPKTES
+211 SARGTSS
-222 KPGKKPSQ
+222 KPAAKPSQ
-230 QGAAKPLQQ
+230 QDAGRPPQQVRSTTQKPGQPPKPTTPPSAKKASQKAAAPRSSATEAKTVSK
-239 ARPAAQQPEKTPK
+239 PAAQQKSQPQQPK
-252 PSTSPN
+252 PATT
-258 PKKPSPKPA
+258 KPSPSKQQTHKPG
-267 SPRPSAAQAQAPSKP
+267 PQKRVQAHPTKEQSKP
-282 AKQQKAKPQ
+282 
-291 QAKPATAKPAAA
+291 
-303 KPTTAKPAAG
+303 
-313 QQQKTQNPRPQER
+313 
-326 RQEDTAKK
+326 
-334 TTQPR
+334 QPSS
-339 PASKKKAQPSKGSQA
+339 PKKKAQPSNRSQP
-354 SKSKGETRTPSTAN
+354 SQGKSSSRTPT
-368 QKAAPQ
+368 APQ
-374 ASAPKTATQKKS
+374 QKSAPAASSNAPAPKKG
-386 TTAPTPKASAPKTG
+386 TTAPKPQENTPKGAANAPQKQTKPAQNKSAAKKE
-400 TAPSLQPT
+400 
-408 RSTQN
+408 
-413 MAAHN
+413 
-418 RDKVAQPKK
+418 KVAPAKPQ
-427 DQSGSSQ
+427 QGSPSQ
-434 SSLDKQQEQRPQ
+434 TNLHKQQPQGQQPRPKESM
-446 PQSKASTPQDK
+446 PQSKAKKATKLRPQV
-457 APQDKAR
+457 
-464 KTTKRRPDVKPSD
+464 RPND

-482 ARKSQQVGTPTSAQ
+482 ARKSQQVGTPTPAQ
-496 QKPPRTVPKPKA
+496 QNPTRAAQKSKD
-508 KQQSGQPQ
+508 KQQPEQPQ
-516 PKKAEPQA
+516 PKQVKPQA
-524 APKAASGKTG
+524 ASKGASAKAGK
-534 TSAATGGLAGA
+534 SAAEGAIAGSGA
-545 GAATAAAKEW
+545 VAATAAEKK
-555 QRDKAQP
+555 RDNAQSPQAQQPTSDKKKAHAVPTQP
-562 AKAPQPASNKQKA
+562 PAAANKPAPQKDPAGQ
-575 PVAPDQAHPAA
+575 P
-586 QKPATQKLSAP
+586 
-597 QEDTKSKYPLQ
+597 EGKSKYPLQ
-608 KQTNEPE
+608 KQTKDPE

-807 LGSAVAM
+807 LGSDVAM

-961 SDKSWILGLVAV
+961 SDKTWILGLVAV

-994 GYKKTWK
+994 GYKKTWN

-1072 AAPQPPVAGDT
+1072 AAPQPPVAGDA
-1083 DKDNSKNTKT
+1083 DKDDSKNTKT

-1195 QSQQDVLDAAREY
+1195 QSQQDVLDAAKEY

-1237 RTGEYSDAFYEAL
+1237 RTGEYSDAFYDAL
-1250 ERYSNYDKTVSSQC
+1250 QQYSKYDKTVSSQC

>member
-12 KKPGRSDEPRPSVYQ
+12 KKPGRSNEPRTPVYQ
-27 AVKPKAGSTSTSR
+27 PVPPKAGSTSAPQT
-40 PSENKA
+40 PKNKD

-52 DNTESTTGAK
+52 ANTESATGAQ
-62 STTPQGKS
+62 STEPKGKPQDRTDKDSES
-70 KDHSAQE
+70 KN
-77 VQSKDQAKK
+77 QAKQSPARK
-86 TPAGKPAKATE
+86 PTPTKPAQASE
-97 SKPTAAKDT
+97 SKPAAAKPKGAKPTAKPAAKDT
-106 ARPEAAKPH
+106 TRPSTEKSQASKATSTKPQQAKSTSPSPAAKAPKAKPAAQGSAAKP
-115 SGTTQSAK
+115 SAAQQNK
-123 SQRTK
+123 SE
-128 AGSQSPVDKA
+128 SSPKA
-138 AKDKPA
+138 AVKKQ
-144 SQNSASKPAVAKQ
+144 QNSPAQ
-157 SKPEASPQSA
+157 D
-167 AAEKQQQSNAEEKK
+167 KK

-189 VQRPRRSASFSST
+189 VQRPRRGASFST
-202 TSPSSPKAD
+202 TPSKSSPK
-211 SARDTPPKTES
+211 TPSTRSNSPK
-222 KPGKKPSQ
+222 P
-230 QGAAKPLQQ
+230 AAKPVTQPSQKGAVKPAQQ
-239 ARPAAQQPEKTPK
+239 ARPSAEKPKQAPK
-252 PSTSPN
+252 PSSSSSA
-258 PKKPSPKPA
+258 KKA
-267 SPRPSAAQAQAPSKP
+267 SPQP
-282 AKQQKAKPQ
+282 AKPQ
-291 QAKPATAKPAAA
+291 KSQPANAKPATA
-303 KPTTAKPAAG
+303 
-313 QQQKTQNPRPQER
+313 QQQAQKPRSPKRMPANSAKQQPQP
-326 RQEDTAKK
+326 QPTPKK
-334 TTQPR
+334 NAP
-339 PASKKKAQPSKGSQA
+339 PSKPSRPSKGQGPA
-354 SKSKGETRTPSTAN
+354 RTPGTAK
-368 QKAAPQ
+368 QKATPQ
-374 ASAPKTATQKKS
+374 ASAPSTPAPKKG
-386 TTAPTPKASAPKTG
+386 TTAPKPKVAAPKTASKPSQQKAG
-400 TAPSLQPT
+400 AAQNKTADNVNKVVQPKSQQGAPSKGNLPRQEAKKQQP
-408 RSTQN
+408 
-413 MAAHN
+413 
-418 RDKVAQPKK
+418 QPKAK
-427 DQSGSSQ
+427 
-434 SSLDKQQEQRPQ
+434 E
-446 PQSKASTPQDK
+446 ATPQNEAK
-457 APQDKAR
+457 KVS
-464 KTTKRRPDVKPSD
+464 KRRPQVKPSD

-482 ARKSQQVGTPTSAQ
+482 ARKSQQVGTPTPAQ
-496 QKPPRTVPKPKA
+496 QKPSRAAQKPKA
-508 KQQSGQPQ
+508 KQQPAPSQ

-524 APKAASGKTG
+524 TPKMKPAKAGK
-534 TSAATGGLAGA
+534 SAATGSAAAGA
-545 GAATAAAKEW
+545 GTAAAAAAAEKKRE
-555 QRDKAQP
+555 KAQP
-562 AKAPQPASNKQKA
+562 PKKQHPAPEKPQAKAAPRQPQQ
-575 PVAPDQAHPAA
+575 AA
-586 QKPATQKLSAP
+586 QKPASPKASSTQV
-597 QEDTKSKYPLQ
+597 DTKSKYPLQ
-608 KQTNEPE
+608 KQAEDPE

-682 LVREFRTSGRISLKD
+682 LVREFRTSGTISLKD

-777 VIWPLLITGIFLISR
+777 VIWPLLITGVFLISR
-792 HKPRRL
+792 RKPRRL
-798 PILVSTLLA
+798 PILVAAVLA
-807 LGSAVAM
+807 IGSAVSM
-814 ALIFVPG
+814 ALLYVPG

-847 MTSTQSNPQADSWA
+847 MTSTKSDPQADSWA

-870 AGVIGTLALIGYG
+870 AGIIGTVALIGYG

-892 AEFTYRGGLFLT
+892 AEITYRGGLFLT

-1035 VVYGVINSSDKTELE
+1035 VVYGVVNSSDKTELE

-1072 AAPQPPVAGDT
+1072 AAPQPPAEDND
-1083 DKDNSKNTKT
+1083 DKASAKDKKT

-1099 KDITAI
+1099 KDITAV

-1128 DVSRHYTAGIQILQ
+1128 DVSRHYTAGIQVLQ
-1142 QLKDSGKLRDTVF
+1142 QLKDSGQLRDTVF

-1174 IIGKDRT
+1174 IIGEDHT

-1186 PYGDREWMS
+1186 PYGDREWMA
-1195 QSQQDVLDAAREY
+1195 QSQQDVLDAAKEY

-1220 QSDPAILYSDG
+1220 QSNPEILYSDG

-1237 RTGEYSDAFYEAL
+1237 RTGEYSDAFYDAL
-1250 ERYSNYDKTVSSQC
+1250 KQYSNGDKTVSSQC